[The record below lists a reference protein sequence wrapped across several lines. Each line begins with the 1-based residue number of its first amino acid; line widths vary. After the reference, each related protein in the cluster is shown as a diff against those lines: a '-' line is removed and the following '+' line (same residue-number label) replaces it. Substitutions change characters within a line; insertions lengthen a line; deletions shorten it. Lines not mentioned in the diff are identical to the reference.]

1 MAKTSL
7 NQEQQVTTSAQDAVD
22 IRQLSTIL
30 LRRRFLILGIS
41 CVVISAASLLAVIA
55 KPTYQSNLQILVSSN
70 LSQGTQSNN
79 IPVGAN
85 IQVTDSNSQVVHYT
99 TQMKLMLSYKLLQ
112 KAVNLLHSDYPDIT
126 LEDINGQKE
135 QSKKAPLEVTT
146 EEGGIGAN
154 KVFNQVFEV
163 SFNDDDPV
171 KAQRVLQALQKVYQN
186 YNKEQQ
192 KERLNQGLAFVNAR
206 LPEIKKEVSKAE
218 KNLEQF
224 RKKYKL
230 LDPEVQ
236 SKILLE
242 SLADIQQ
249 QLQTTRANLQ
259 DVNARYDNLE
269 QEIASSS
276 QQNELISSRLNHSS
290 RYQTL
295 LSEIQKTELALAKE
309 RLRYTDDYPSV
320 QKLKQQ
326 RQSQLSLLR
335 QEVKAITTSSKGKP
349 LLKGQMLEVDPMLVD
364 EFILVQ
370 TTVLGLTANQKN
382 LAESEQ
388 RLRSELNKYPSLIAE
403 YNRLLPKVET
413 SRKSLEQL
421 LQAQQSLGL
430 KIAQEGYNWQV
441 LAEPALGSYMGRN
454 RLLLLVGGG
463 VIGPILGI
471 LAALILEKF
480 NDAIYCVGDL
490 KKLTN
495 LRVLGSVPKL
505 PSQLPSHGVKK
516 RRLGLPWNG
525 RQSSDDSVVEASTR
539 LPVHETLDMIYQNI
553 QILKYPFPFKSLMLT
568 SALPGEGKTTLV
580 LGLVASATRMHRRVL
595 VIDANLH
602 NPSLHKILELSNDW
616 GLSLLLVDETT
627 THFQDYIQP
636 IHPSIDILTAG
647 PEPEDTVNLL
657 SSQRM
662 KELIELFEQT
672 YDLVLID
679 APPILGTVDARI
691 VASFCNGI
699 VMVERMGK
707 VTRTELTQATEIL
720 SKLNL
725 IGIIANEVRNSQK
738 VLAS

>member
-1 MAKTSL
+1 M
-7 NQEQQVTTSAQDAVD
+7 NQEQQITTSAQGAVD
-22 IRQLSTIL
+22 IRQISTIL
-30 LRRRFLILGIS
+30 LRRRLLVLGVS
-41 CVVISAASLLAVIA
+41 CVVMSAASLLAFIT
-55 KPTYQSNLQILVSSN
+55 KPIYQSNMQILVNSN
-70 LSQGTQSNN
+70 LSEGAQLNN
-79 IPVGAN
+79 IPVEKDT
-85 IQVTDSNSQVVHYT
+85 QVTDSNSEIIDST
-99 TQMKLMLSYKLLQ
+99 TQMKLMLSSKLLQ
-112 KAVNLLHSDYPDIT
+112 KAVDLLRSDYPDIT
-126 LEDINGQKE
+126 LEDINGQTE
-135 QSKKAPLEVTT
+135 QNKKTSLKVTLEK
-146 EEGGIGAN
+146 GGIGAN
-154 KVFNQVFEV
+154 KVFSQLFKV
-163 SFNDDDPV
+163 SFYDNDPV
-171 KAQRVLQALQKVYQN
+171 KAQRVLKALQKVYQK

-192 KERLNQGLAFVNAR
+192 QERLNQGLAFVNAR
-206 LPEIKKEVSKAE
+206 LPEIKKEVSKAD

-224 RKKYKL
+224 RKKHKL
-230 LDPEVQ
+230 LDPEAQ

-242 SLADIQQ
+242 SLADIQK
-249 QLQTTRANLQ
+249 QLQSTRAHLQ
-259 DVNARYDNLE
+259 DVKVRYENLE
-269 QEIASSS
+269 QQIASSS
-276 QQNELISSRLNHSS
+276 QQNALISSRLNQSS

-295 LSEIQKTELALAKE
+295 LSEIQKTELGLAKE

-326 RQSQLSLLR
+326 RQSQLLLLR
-335 QEVKAITTSSKGKP
+335 QEVKAITTSNKGEP
-349 LLKGQMLEVDPMLVD
+349 LLKGQMVEVEPKLVD
-364 EFILVQ
+364 ELILLQ
-370 TTVLGLTANQKN
+370 TTVLGLTANEKN

-388 RLRSELNKYPSLIAE
+388 QLRSELNKYPSLIAE
-403 YNRLLPKVET
+403 YNRLLPRVET
-413 SRKSLEQL
+413 SRKALEQI

-441 LAEPALGSYMGRN
+441 LAEPTLGTYMGN
-454 RLLLLVGGG
+454 KRLLLLVGGA

-505 PSQLPSHGVKK
+505 PSRGVKK
-516 RRLGLPWNG
+516 QRLILPWN
-525 RQSSDDSVVEASTR
+525 RRRSLDSSVIEASTR

-553 QILKYPFPFKSLMLT
+553 QILKYPLPFKSLMLT

-595 VIDANLH
+595 VIDANLR

-636 IHPSIDILTAG
+636 IHPCIDILTAG
-647 PEPEDTVNLL
+647 PEPEDTVKLL

-679 APPILGTVDARI
+679 TSPILSTVDARI
-691 VASFCNGI
+691 VATFCNGI

-707 VTRTELTQATEIL
+707 VTRTEVAQATEIL

-725 IGIIANEVRNSQK
+725 IGIIANEVSNSQK

>member
-7 NQEQQVTTSAQDAVD
+7 NQKQQVTTSAQGVVD

-30 LRRRFLILGIS
+30 FRRRFLILGVS
-41 CVVISAASLLAVIA
+41 CVVMSAASLLAIIA
-55 KPTYQSNLQILVSSN
+55 KPTYQSNMQILVNSN
-70 LSQGTQSNN
+70 LSEGAQSNT
-79 IPVGAN
+79 
-85 IQVTDSNSQVVHYT
+85 QVTDSNSQVVDST
-99 TQMKLMLSYKLLQ
+99 TQMKLMLSSKLLQ
-112 KAVNLLHSDYPDIT
+112 KAVDLLHSDYPDIT
-126 LEDINGQKE
+126 LQYINGQKE
-135 QSKKAPLEVTT
+135 HNRKAPLEVTP
-146 EEGGIGAN
+146 EAGGIGAN
-154 KVFNQVFEV
+154 KVFNQAFKV
-163 SFNDDDPV
+163 SFYDDNPV

-186 YNKEQQ
+186 YNKQQQ
-192 KERLNQGLAFVNAR
+192 KERLNQGLAFVNTR

-269 QEIASSS
+269 QLIASSS
-276 QQNELISSRLNHSS
+276 QQNTLISSRLNQSS
-290 RYQTL
+290 RYQSL
-295 LSEIQKTELALAKE
+295 LGEIQNTELALAKE

-335 QEVKAITTSSKGKP
+335 EEVKNITNSSKEKP
-349 LLKGQMLEVDPMLVD
+349 LFKGQILGVDPTLVD
-364 EFILVQ
+364 EFVLVQ
-370 TTVLGLTANQKN
+370 TSVLGLTANEKN
-382 LAESEQ
+382 LIASEQ
-388 RLRSELNKYPSLIAE
+388 QLRSELNKYPSLIAE

-413 SRKSLEQL
+413 SRQNLEQL

-441 LAEPALGSYMGRN
+441 LAEPSPGTYMGNN
-454 RLLLLVGGG
+454 RLLLLLGGA

-471 LAALILEKF
+471 LVALILEKF
-480 NDAIYCVGDL
+480 NDAIYYAGDL

-505 PSQLPSHGVKK
+505 PSSGVKK
-516 RRLGLPWNG
+516 RRFGLPWNG
-525 RQSSDDSVVEASTR
+525 RGSSDSSVIEASNK

-553 QILKYPFPFKSLMLT
+553 QILKYPLPFKSLMFT

-647 PEPEDTVNLL
+647 PEPEDTVKLL

-662 KELIELFEQT
+662 KELIEVFEQS

-679 APPILGTVDARI
+679 APSILGTVDARI
-691 VASFCNGI
+691 VASFCSGI

-725 IGIIANEVRNSQK
+725 IGIIANEVSNSQK

>member
-7 NQEQQVTTSAQDAVD
+7 NQEQQVTTSAQGAVD
-22 IRQLSTIL
+22 IRQLFTIL
-30 LRRRFLILGIS
+30 LRHRFLILGVS
-41 CVVISAASLLAVIA
+41 CVVMSAASLLAVIA
-55 KPTYQSNLQILVSSN
+55 KPTYQSNMQILVSSN
-70 LSQGTQSNN
+70 LSEGAQSNN
-79 IPVGAN
+79 IPVDVDN
-85 IQVTDSNSQVVHYT
+85 QVTDSNSQVVDSA
-99 TQMKLMLSYKLLQ
+99 TQMKLMLSSKLLQ
-112 KAVNLLHSDYPDIT
+112 KAVNLLHSDYPNIT
-126 LEDINGQKE
+126 LEDINGQTE
-135 QSKKAPLEVTT
+135 RNKKTSLEVTP

-154 KVFNQVFEV
+154 KVFSQVFKV
-163 SFNDDDPV
+163 SFDDDDPV
-171 KAQRVLQALQKVYQN
+171 KAQRVLQSLQKVYQN

-206 LPEIKKEVSKAE
+206 LPEIKKEVSKAD

-224 RKKYKL
+224 RNKHKL
-230 LDPEVQ
+230 LNPEVQ

-269 QEIASSS
+269 QQIASSS

-290 RYQTL
+290 RYQAL

-335 QEVKAITTSSKGKP
+335 QEVKAITTSGKGEL
-349 LLKGQMLEVDPMLVD
+349 LLKGQMVGVDPTLVD

-370 TTVLGLTANQKN
+370 TTVLGLTANEKN

-403 YNRLLPKVET
+403 YNRLLPKVQT
-413 SRKSLEQL
+413 SHKTLEQL

-441 LAEPALGSYMGRN
+441 LAEPALGTYMGSN
-454 RLLLLVGGG
+454 ILLLLVGGG

-480 NDAIYCVGDL
+480 NDVIYCAGDL

-505 PSQLPSHGVKK
+505 PSRGVKK
-516 RRLGLPWNG
+516 RRLNLPWNG
-525 RQSSDDSVVEASTR
+525 PRTSDSSVVEATTK
-539 LPVHETLDMIYQNI
+539 LPVHESLDMIYQNI
-553 QILKYPFPFKSLMLT
+553 QILKYPLPFKSLMLT

-647 PEPEDTVNLL
+647 PVPEDTAKLL
-657 SSQRM
+657 SSRRM

-691 VASFCNGI
+691 VASLCNGI

-707 VTRTELTQATEIL
+707 VTRSELTQATEIL

-725 IGIIANEVRNSQK
+725 IGIIANEVSNSQK

>member
-1 MAKTSL
+1 VAKTSL
-7 NQEQQVTTSAQDAVD
+7 NSEQHVTISTQGAGN

-30 LRRRFLILGIS
+30 LRRRFLIFGVS
-41 CVVISAASLLAVIA
+41 CVVMSAASLLAVMA
-55 KPTYQSNLQILVSSN
+55 KPTYQSNMQILVSAN
-70 LSQGTQSNN
+70 LSEGAKSNN
-79 IPVGAN
+79 IPAAADT
-85 IQVTDSNSQVVHYT
+85 QVTNSNSQAVNYN
-99 TQMKLMLSYKLLQ
+99 TQMKLMLSSKLLQ
-112 KAVNLLHSDYPDIT
+112 KAVDLLHSDYPDIT
-126 LEDINGQKE
+126 LKDINGQKE
-135 QSKKAPLEVTT
+135 QSIKAPLEVTP
-146 EEGGIGAN
+146 EEGSIGAN
-154 KVFNQVFEV
+154 KVFSQVFEV
-163 SFNDDDPV
+163 SFNDNDPV

-186 YNKEQQ
+186 YNKQQQ

-206 LPEIKKEVSKAE
+206 IPQIKKEVSKAD

-224 RKKYKL
+224 RKKHKL
-230 LDPEVQ
+230 VDPEVQ

-242 SLADIQQ
+242 SVANIEQ

-259 DVNARYDNLE
+259 DANARYSNLE
-269 QEIASSS
+269 QQIASSS
-276 QQNELISSRLNHSS
+276 QQNGLISSRLNQSS
-290 RYQTL
+290 RYQAL
-295 LSEIQKTELALAKE
+295 LSEIQETELALAKE
-309 RLRYTDDYPSV
+309 RLRYTEDYPSV

-326 RQSQLSLLR
+326 RQSQLLLLR
-335 QEVKAITTSSKGKP
+335 KEVKAITTSTNGEP
-349 LLKGQMLEVDPMLVD
+349 LLKGQMLGVEPELLDELV
-364 EFILVQ
+364 LVQ
-370 TTVLGLTANQKN
+370 TTVLGLSANEKN
-382 LAESEQ
+382 LADSEQ
-388 RLRSELNKYPSLIAE
+388 QLRSELNKYPSLIAE

-413 SRKSLEQL
+413 SRKTLEQM

-441 LAEPALGSYMGRN
+441 LAEPNLGAYMGNN
-454 RLLLLVGGG
+454 RLLFLLGGA
-463 VIGPILGI
+463 VISPILGI

-480 NDAIYCVGDL
+480 NDAIYSAEDL
-490 KKLTN
+490 NKLTN

-505 PSQLPSHGVKK
+505 PLPKVKK

-525 RQSSDDSVVEASTR
+525 RQSSDSSVIEATNR

-553 QILKYPFPFKSLMLT
+553 QILKYPLPFKSLMFT

-627 THFQDYIQP
+627 TDFQDYIQP
-636 IHPSIDILTAG
+636 IHPAIDILTAG
-647 PEPEDTVNLL
+647 PEPEDTVKLL

-662 KELIELFEQT
+662 KELIEFFEQS

-707 VTRTELTQATEIL
+707 VTRTELTQAIEIL

-725 IGIIANEVRNSQK
+725 IGIIANEASNSQK

>member
-7 NQEQQVTTSAQDAVD
+7 NQEQQVTTSAQGAVD

-30 LRRRFLILGIS
+30 LRRRFLILGVS
-41 CVVISAASLLAVIA
+41 CVVMSAASLLAVIA
-55 KPTYQSNLQILVSSN
+55 KPTYQSNMQILVSSN
-70 LSQGTQSNN
+70 LSQGAQSNN
-79 IPVGAN
+79 IPVGAET
-85 IQVTDSNSQVVHYT
+85 QVTDSNSQVIDST
-99 TQMKLMLSYKLLQ
+99 TQMKLMLSSKLLQ
-112 KAVNLLHSDYPDIT
+112 KAVNILHSDYSNIT
-126 LEDINGQKE
+126 LEDINSQTE
-135 QSKKAPLEVTT
+135 HNKKASLEVTP

-154 KVFNQVFEV
+154 QVFSQVFKV

-171 KAQRVLQALQKVYQN
+171 KAQRVLQALEKVYQN

-224 RKKYKL
+224 RKKHKL

-249 QLQTTRANLQ
+249 QLQSTRANLQ

-269 QEIASSS
+269 QQIASSS
-276 QQNELISSRLNHSS
+276 QQNELISSRLNQSS
-290 RYQTL
+290 SYQAL

-326 RQSQLSLLR
+326 RQSLLSLLR
-335 QEVKAITTSSKGKP
+335 EQVKAITNSNKEEP
-349 LLKGQMLEVDPMLVD
+349 LFKGQMVGVDPTLLD

-370 TTVLGLTANQKN
+370 TNVLGLTANEKN

-388 RLRSELNKYPSLIAE
+388 RLRSEVNKYPSLIAE
-403 YNRLLPKVET
+403 YNRLLPKVES
-413 SRKSLEQL
+413 SRKTLEQV

-441 LAEPALGSYMGRN
+441 LAEPALGTYMGSN
-454 RLLLLVGGG
+454 RLLLLVGGA

-480 NDAIYCVGDL
+480 NDAIYCAADL

-505 PSQLPSHGVKK
+505 PLHDVKK
-516 RRLGLPWNG
+516 RRLGLPWSGG
-525 RQSSDDSVVEASTR
+525 RSSNSSEIEVNTR

-553 QILKYPFPFKSLMLT
+553 QILKYPLPLKSLMLT

-595 VIDANLH
+595 VIDANLQ

-647 PEPEDTVNLL
+647 PEPEDTVKLL

-662 KELIELFEQT
+662 KELIELFEDS

-725 IGIIANEVRNSQK
+725 IGIIANEVSNSQK

>member
-1 MAKTSL
+1 M
-7 NQEQQVTTSAQDAVD
+7 
-22 IRQLSTIL
+22 
-30 LRRRFLILGIS
+30 
-41 CVVISAASLLAVIA
+41 SAASLLAIIA
-55 KPTYQSNLQILVSSN
+55 KPTYQSNMQILVSSN
-70 LSQGTQSNN
+70 LSEEAQSNN
-79 IPVGAN
+79 IPVRVDT
-85 IQVTDSNSQVVHYT
+85 QVNNFNSQVINSS
-99 TQMKLMLSYKLLQ
+99 TQMKLMLSSKLLQ
-112 KAVNLLHSDYPDIT
+112 KAVDSLHSDYPDIT
-126 LEDINGQKE
+126 LEDITGQKE
-135 QSKKAPLEVTT
+135 QNKKAPLEVTP
-146 EEGGIGAN
+146 EDGGIGAN
-154 KVFNQVFEV
+154 KVFNQIFEV

-171 KAQRVLQALQKVYQN
+171 KAQRILQALQKVYQN

-192 KERLNQGLAFVNAR
+192 KERLNQGLAFINAR
-206 LPEIKKEVSKAE
+206 LPEIKKEVSKAD

-224 RKKYKL
+224 RKKHKL

-236 SKILLE
+236 SKIILE

-269 QEIASSS
+269 KQIASSS
-276 QQNELISSRLNHSS
+276 QQNALISSRLNQSS

-335 QEVKAITTSSKGKP
+335 QEVKTLATSSKEEP
-349 LLKGQMLEVDPMLVD
+349 LLKGQMVGVDPKLVD
-364 EFILVQ
+364 ELILVQ
-370 TTVLGLTANQKN
+370 TTVLGLTANEKN

-413 SRKSLEQL
+413 SRKTLEQL

-441 LAEPALGSYMGRN
+441 LAEPTLGTYMGSN
-454 RLLLLVGGG
+454 RLLLLLGGA

-471 LAALILEKF
+471 LIALILEKF
-480 NDAIYCVGDL
+480 NDAIYCAVDI

-505 PSQLPSHGVKK
+505 PSCGVKK

-525 RQSSDDSVVEASTR
+525 QRSSDSSVIEASTK

-553 QILKYPFPFKSLMLT
+553 QILKYPLPFKSVMLT

-580 LGLVASATRMHRRVL
+580 LGLVASAARMHRRVL

-627 THFQDYIQP
+627 FQ
-636 IHPSIDILTAG
+636 
-647 PEPEDTVNLL
+647 
-657 SSQRM
+657 
-662 KELIELFEQT
+662 
-672 YDLVLID
+672 
-679 APPILGTVDARI
+679 
-691 VASFCNGI
+691 
-699 VMVERMGK
+699 
-707 VTRTELTQATEIL
+707 
-720 SKLNL
+720 
-725 IGIIANEVRNSQK
+725 
-738 VLAS
+738 

>member
-1 MAKTSL
+1 M
-7 NQEQQVTTSAQDAVD
+7 NQEQQVTTSVQSVGR

-30 LRRRFLILGIS
+30 FRRRFLIFGVS
-41 CVVISAASLLAVIA
+41 CVVMSAASLLAIIS
-55 KPTYQSNLQILVSSN
+55 KPTYQSNMQILVSAN
-70 LSQGTQSNN
+70 LSEGAKSNK

-85 IQVTDSNSQVVHYT
+85 TQVTDSNSQVVNST
-99 TQMKLMLSYKLLQ
+99 TQMKLMLSSKLLQ
-112 KAVNLLHSDYPDIT
+112 KAVDLLHSDYPDIT

-135 QSKKAPLEVTT
+135 PSKKTPLKVIP
-146 EEGGIGAN
+146 EEGGMGAN
-154 KVFNQVFEV
+154 KVFSQVFEV
-163 SFNDDDPV
+163 SFNDNDPV

-186 YNKEQQ
+186 YNKQQQ
-192 KERLNQGLAFVNAR
+192 KERLNQGMAFVNAR

-218 KNLEQF
+218 KNLEEF
-224 RKKYKL
+224 RKKHKL

-259 DVNARYDNLE
+259 DVNARYSNLE
-269 QEIASSS
+269 QQIASSS
-276 QQNELISSRLNHSS
+276 QQNALISSRLNKSN
-290 RYQTL
+290 RYQAL

-309 RLRYTDDYPSV
+309 RLRYTEDYPSV

-335 QEVKAITTSSKGKP
+335 KEVRQITTSSNGEP
-349 LLKGQMLEVDPMLVD
+349 LLKGQMLGVEPKLVD
-364 EFILVQ
+364 ELILVQ
-370 TTVLGLTANQKN
+370 TTVLGLTANEKN

-388 RLRSELNKYPSLIAE
+388 RLRSELNTYPSLIAE

-413 SRKSLEQL
+413 SRKTLEQL
-421 LQAQQSLGL
+421 LQTQQSLGL

-441 LAEPALGSYMGRN
+441 LTEPNLGTYMGNN
-454 RLLLLVGGG
+454 RLLFLLGGA

-471 LAALILEKF
+471 LITLILEKF
-480 NDAIYCVGDL
+480 NDAIYCAGDL
-490 KKLTN
+490 NKLTN

-505 PSQLPSHGVKK
+505 RLPNVKK

-525 RQSSDDSVVEASTR
+525 RRSFDTSVIEATTK
-539 LPVHETLDMIYQNI
+539 LPVHETLDMVYQNI
-553 QILKYPFPFKSLMLT
+553 QILKYPLPFKSLMFT

-627 THFQDYIQP
+627 TDFQDYIQP

-647 PEPEDTVNLL
+647 PEPEDTVKLL
-657 SSQRM
+657 SSKRM
-662 KELIELFEQT
+662 KELIELFEQS

-707 VTRTELTQATEIL
+707 VTRTELTQAIEIL

-725 IGIIANEVRNSQK
+725 IGIIANEVSNSQK

>member
-1 MAKTSL
+1 VAKTSL
-7 NQEQQVTTSAQDAVD
+7 NQEQQVTTSAQGAVD
-22 IRQLSTIL
+22 IRQLPTIL
-30 LRRRFLILGIS
+30 LRRRFLILGVS
-41 CVVISAASLLAVIA
+41 CVVMSAASVLAVIA
-55 KPTYQSNLQILVSSN
+55 KPTYQSNMQILVSSN
-70 LSQGTQSNN
+70 LSEGAQSNN
-79 IPVGAN
+79 IPLGVDN
-85 IQVTDSNSQVVHYT
+85 QVTDFNSQVVNAT
-99 TQMKLMLSYKLLQ
+99 TQMKLMVSSKLLQ
-112 KAVNLLHSDYPDIT
+112 KAVNLLHSDYPDLT
-126 LEDINGQKE
+126 LQDINGQKE
-135 QSKKAPLEVTT
+135 QSQKAPIKVTR
-146 EEGGIGAN
+146 EDKAVENN

-206 LPEIKKEVSKAE
+206 LPEIRKEASKAD

-224 RKKYKL
+224 RQKHKL

-242 SLADIQQ
+242 SLADVQQ

-259 DVNARYDNLE
+259 DVNARYENLE
-269 QEIASSS
+269 QQIAFSS
-276 QQNELISSRLNHSS
+276 QQNTLISSRLNQSS
-290 RYQTL
+290 RYQAL

-335 QEVKAITTSSKGKP
+335 EEVKTIANSTKGEP
-349 LLKGQMLEVDPMLVD
+349 LLKGQMVGVDPKLVD
-364 EFILVQ
+364 ELILVQ
-370 TTVLGLTANQKN
+370 TTVLGLTANEKN
-382 LAESEQ
+382 LTESEQ
-388 RLRSELNKYPSLIAE
+388 RFRSELNKYPSLIAE
-403 YNRLLPKVET
+403 YNRLLPKAET
-413 SRKSLEQL
+413 SRKTLEQL
-421 LQAQQSLGL
+421 LQTQQSLGL

-441 LAEPALGSYMGRN
+441 LVEPNLGNYKGSN
-454 RLLLLVGGG
+454 RLLLLVGGA

-480 NDAIYCVGDL
+480 NDAIYCAGDI

-505 PSQLPSHGVKK
+505 PSRGVKK
-516 RRLGLPWNG
+516 QRLGLPWN
-525 RQSSDDSVVEASTR
+525 RRRSSDSSVIEASTK

-553 QILKYPFPFKSLMLT
+553 QILKYPLPFKSLMFT
-568 SALPGEGKTTLV
+568 SALPGEGKTTLL

-595 VIDANLH
+595 VIDANLQ

-647 PEPEDTVNLL
+647 PEPEDTVKLL

-662 KELIELFEQT
+662 KELIELFEQN

-679 APPILGTVDARI
+679 ASPILGTVDARI
-691 VASFCNGI
+691 VASLCNGI

-725 IGIIANEVRNSQK
+725 IGIIANEVSNSQK

>member
-7 NQEQQVTTSAQDAVD
+7 NPEQQVTTSAQSAFD

-30 LRRRFLILGIS
+30 LRRRFLILGVS
-41 CVVISAASLLAVIA
+41 CVVMSAASLLAIIT
-55 KPTYQSNLQILVSSN
+55 KPTYQSSMQILVNSN
-70 LSQGTQSNN
+70 LSEGAQANN
-79 IPVGAN
+79 IPVEEN
-85 IQVTDSNSQVVHYT
+85 TQITDSNSQVVDSS
-99 TQMKLMLSYKLLQ
+99 TQMKLMLSSKLLQ
-112 KAVNLLHSDYPDIT
+112 KAVDLLHSDYPKIT
-126 LEDINGQKE
+126 LQDINGQKE
-135 QSKKAPLEVTT
+135 HNKKPPLEVTP
-146 EEGGIGAN
+146 EEGGIAAN
-154 KVFNQVFEV
+154 KVFHQVFKV
-163 SFNDDDPV
+163 SFNDNDPV
-171 KAQRVLQALQKVYQN
+171 KAQRVLQALQKVYQD
-186 YNKEQQ
+186 YNKQQQ

-206 LPEIKKEVSKAE
+206 LPEVKKEVGKAD

-224 RKKYKL
+224 RKKHQL
-230 LDPEVQ
+230 VDPEIQ

-269 QEIASSS
+269 QQIASSS
-276 QQNELISSRLNHSS
+276 QQNTLISSRLNQSS

-295 LSEIQKTELALAKE
+295 LSEIQKTELTLAKE

-326 RQSQLSLLR
+326 RQSQLLLLR
-335 QEVKAITTSSKGKP
+335 EEVKAITTSSKGEP
-349 LLKGQMLEVDPMLVD
+349 FLKGQILGVDPRLVD
-364 EFILVQ
+364 EFMLVQ
-370 TTVLGLTANQKN
+370 TTVLGLTANEKN

-388 RLRSELNKYPSLIAE
+388 RLRSEVNKYPSIIAE
-403 YNRLLPKVET
+403 YNRLLPKVQSSHKT
-413 SRKSLEQL
+413 LEQL

-441 LAEPALGSYMGRN
+441 LAEPSPGTYMGN
-454 RLLLLVGGG
+454 GRLFLLVGGA

-480 NDAIYCVGDL
+480 NDAIYCAGDL

-505 PSQLPSHGVKK
+505 PSYGVKK
-516 RRLGLPWNG
+516 RRLGLSWNG
-525 RQSSDDSVVEASTR
+525 RRSSESSAIEATTK

-553 QILKYPFPFKSLMLT
+553 QILKYPLPFKSLMFT

-580 LGLVASATRMHRRVL
+580 LGLVASAIRMHRRVL
-595 VIDANLH
+595 VIDANLQ
-602 NPSLHKILELSNDW
+602 NPSLHKILEISNDW

-627 THFQDYIQP
+627 TDFQDYIQP

-647 PEPEDTVNLL
+647 PEPEDTVKLL

-662 KELIELFEQT
+662 KELIELFEQN

-725 IGIIANEVRNSQK
+725 IGIIANEVSNSQK

>member
-1 MAKTSL
+1 MAKISL
-7 NQEQQVTTSAQDAVD
+7 HQEQQVTNSAQGTVD

-30 LRRRFLILGIS
+30 LRRRFLIFGFS
-41 CVVISAASLLAVIA
+41 CVVMSAASFLAVIT
-55 KPTYQSNLQILVSSN
+55 KPTYQSNMQILVNSN
-70 LSQGTQSNN
+70 LAQVAESNN
-79 IPVGAN
+79 IPVGADT
-85 IQVTDSNSQVVHYT
+85 QVTDSSSQVVDST
-99 TQMKLMLSYKLLQ
+99 TQMKLLLSSKLLQ
-112 KAVNLLHSDYPDIT
+112 KAVNLVHSDYPDIT
-126 LEDINGQKE
+126 LEDISGQTRQHK
-135 QSKKAPLEVTT
+135 QAPLEVTP

-154 KVFNQVFEV
+154 KVFSQVFKV
-163 SFNDDDPV
+163 SFDDQDPI
-171 KAQRVLQALQKVYQN
+171 KAQKFLQALQKVYQS

-192 KERLNQGLAFVNAR
+192 KERLNHGLAFVNAR
-206 LPEIKKEVSKAE
+206 LPEIKKEVSKAD

-224 RKKYKL
+224 RKQHKL

-242 SLADIQQ
+242 SLADIQN
-249 QLQTTRANLQ
+249 QLQTARANLQ
-259 DVNARYDNLE
+259 DANARYDNLE
-269 QEIASSS
+269 QQIASSS
-276 QQNELISSRLNHSS
+276 QQNELISSRLNKSS
-290 RYQTL
+290 HYQAL
-295 LSEIQKTELALAKE
+295 LSEVQKTELALAKE

-326 RQSQLSLLR
+326 RQNQLLLLR
-335 QEVKAITTSSKGKP
+335 QEVKSITTSSKGEP
-349 LLKGQMLEVDPMLVD
+349 LLKRQMVGVDPTLID

-370 TTVLGLTANQKN
+370 TTVLGLTANEKN

-403 YNRLLPKVET
+403 YNRLLPKAES
-413 SRKSLEQL
+413 SRKTLDQL
-421 LQAQQSLGL
+421 LQTQQSLGL

-441 LAEPALGSYMGRN
+441 LAEPTVGTYKGKN
-454 RLLLLVGGG
+454 RLLLLVGGA

-471 LAALILEKF
+471 LAALIWEKF
-480 NDAIYCVGDL
+480 NDGIYCVGDI

-505 PSQLPSHGVKK
+505 PSGGVKK
-516 RRLGLPWNG
+516 QRLGLPWN
-525 RQSSDDSVVEASTR
+525 RRRRSDSPVIEASTK

-553 QILKYPFPFKSLMLT
+553 QILKYPLPFKSLMFT

-580 LGLVASATRMHRRVL
+580 LGLVASANRMHRRVL

-627 THFQDYIQP
+627 THFKDYIQP

-647 PEPEDTVNLL
+647 PEPEDTVKLL

-662 KELIELFEQT
+662 KELIELFEQS

-679 APPILGTVDARI
+679 APSILGTVDARI

-707 VTRTELTQATEIL
+707 VTRSELTQATEIL

-725 IGIIANEVRNSQK
+725 IGIIANDVNNSQK

>member
-1 MAKTSL
+1 MAKISL
-7 NQEQQVTTSAQDAVD
+7 NQKQQVTTSAQGAVD

-30 LRRRFLILGIS
+30 LRRRFLIFGVS
-41 CVVISAASLLAVIA
+41 CVVMSAASLLAVIA
-55 KPTYQSNLQILVSSN
+55 KPTYQSNMQILVNSN
-70 LSQGTQSNN
+70 LSEGAQSNT
-79 IPVGAN
+79 
-85 IQVTDSNSQVVHYT
+85 QVYDSNSQIVDST
-99 TQMKLMLSYKLLQ
+99 TQMKLMLSSKLLQ
-112 KAVNLLHSDYPDIT
+112 KAVDLLHSDYPDIT
-126 LEDINGQKE
+126 LQDINSQKE
-135 QSKKAPLEVTT
+135 HNKKALLEVTP
-146 EEGGIGAN
+146 EAGGIGTN
-154 KVFNQVFEV
+154 KVFNQTFKV
-163 SFNDDDPV
+163 SFNAQDPV
-171 KAQRVLQALQKVYQN
+171 KAQKVLQALQKVYQN
-186 YNKEQQ
+186 YNKQQQ
-192 KERLNQGLAFVNAR
+192 KERLNQGLAFVNTR

-224 RKKYKL
+224 RKKHKL

-259 DVNARYDNLE
+259 DVNARYSNLE
-269 QEIASSS
+269 QLIASSS
-276 QQNELISSRLNHSS
+276 QQNTLISSQLNQSS
-290 RYQTL
+290 RYQAL

-335 QEVKAITTSSKGKP
+335 EEVKTITNSSKDKP
-349 LLKGQMLEVDPMLVD
+349 LSKGQMLGVDPTLVD
-364 EFILVQ
+364 EFVLVQ
-370 TTVLGLTANQKN
+370 TSVLGLTANEKN
-382 LAESEQ
+382 LIESEQ
-388 RLRSELNKYPSLIAE
+388 QLRSELNKYPSLIAE
-403 YNRLLPKVET
+403 YNRLLPKVQS
-413 SRKSLEQL
+413 SRKNLEQL

-441 LAEPALGSYMGRN
+441 LAEPSPGTYIGNN
-454 RLLLLVGGG
+454 RLLLLLGGA

-471 LAALILEKF
+471 LVALILEKF

-495 LRVLGSVPKL
+495 IRVLGSVPKL
-505 PSQLPSHGVKK
+505 PSISVKK
-516 RRLGLPWNG
+516 RRLALPWNG
-525 RQSSDDSVVEASTR
+525 QRSSKYSVIEASNK

-553 QILKYPFPFKSLMLT
+553 QILKYPLPFKSLMFT
-568 SALPGEGKTTLV
+568 SALSGEGKTTLV

-616 GLSLLLVDETT
+616 GLSLLLIDETT
-627 THFQDYIQP
+627 TDFQDYIQP

-647 PEPEDTVNLL
+647 PEPEDTVKLL

-662 KELIELFEQT
+662 KELIEVFEQS

-679 APPILGTVDARI
+679 APSILGTVDARI
-691 VASFCNGI
+691 VASFCSGI

-707 VTRTELTQATEIL
+707 VTRPELTQATEIL

-725 IGIIANEVRNSQK
+725 IGIIANEVSNSQK

>member
-1 MAKTSL
+1 M
-7 NQEQQVTTSAQDAVD
+7 NQEQQITTSAQGAVD

-30 LRRRFLILGIS
+30 LRRRFLVLGVS
-41 CVVISAASLLAVIA
+41 CVVMSVASLLAVIA
-55 KPTYQSNLQILVSSN
+55 KPTYQSDMQILVSSN
-70 LSQGTQSNN
+70 SSQGAQSNN
-79 IPVGAN
+79 IPAGVDTE
-85 IQVTDSNSQVVHYT
+85 VTDPNSQVVDYT
-99 TQMKLMLSYKLLQ
+99 TQMKLMLSSKLLQ
-112 KAVNLLHSDYPDIT
+112 KAVDLLHSDYPNIT
-126 LEDINGQKE
+126 LEDINGQPEK
-135 QSKKAPLEVTT
+135 SKKAPLKVTQ
-146 EEGGIGAN
+146 EEGIKAN
-154 KVFNQVFEV
+154 KVFNKVFEV
-163 SFNDDDPV
+163 SYSNDDPV

-186 YNKEQQ
+186 YNTEQQ

-206 LPEIKKEVSKAE
+206 LPEIKKEVSKAD

-224 RKKYKL
+224 RKKHNL
-230 LDPEVQ
+230 LDPEAQ

-242 SLADIQQ
+242 SLADIQK
-249 QLQTTRANLQ
+249 QLQTTRAHLQ
-259 DVNARYDNLE
+259 DVNARYENLE
-269 QEIASSS
+269 QKIASSS
-276 QQNELISSRLNHSS
+276 QQNALISSRLNQSS

-295 LSEIQKTELALAKE
+295 LVEIQKTELALAKE

-320 QKLKQQ
+320 EKLKQQ

-335 QEVKAITTSSKGKP
+335 QEVKAITTSSKGEP
-349 LLKGQMLEVDPMLVD
+349 ILKGEIVGVQPKLVD
-364 EFILVQ
+364 ELILVQ
-370 TTVLGLTANQKN
+370 TTVLGLIANEKS
-382 LAESEQ
+382 LAQSEQ

-403 YNRLLPKVET
+403 YNRLLPRVES
-413 SRKSLEQL
+413 SRKTLEQL

-441 LAEPALGSYMGRN
+441 LKEPALGTYVGSN
-454 RLLLLVGGG
+454 RLLLLLGGA
-463 VIGPILGI
+463 VIGLILGI

-480 NDAIYCVGDL
+480 NDAIYCAGDL

-505 PSQLPSHGVKK
+505 PSHGVKK
-516 RRLGLPWNG
+516 RRLGLSWNG
-525 RQSSDDSVVEASTR
+525 RRTLDSSVVEANAR

-553 QILKYPFPFKSLMLT
+553 QILKYPFPLKSLMLT

-647 PEPEDTVNLL
+647 PIPEDTVKLL
-657 SSQRM
+657 SSRRM
-662 KELIELFEQT
+662 KELIELFEQS

-725 IGIIANEVRNSQK
+725 IGIIANEVSNSQK

>member
-1 MAKTSL
+1 MAKISL
-7 NQEQQVTTSAQDAVD
+7 NQEQQVTTSAQSAVD

-30 LRRRFLILGIS
+30 LRRRFLIFGVS
-41 CVVISAASLLAVIA
+41 CVVMSAASLLAVIT
-55 KPTYQSNLQILVSSN
+55 KPAYQSNMQILVNSN
-70 LSQGTQSNN
+70 LSQGAQSNN
-79 IPVGAN
+79 IPVEAN
-85 IQVTDSNSQVVHYT
+85 NQISNSNSLVVDST
-99 TQMKLMLSYKLLQ
+99 TQMKLLLSYKLLQ
-112 KAVNLLHSDYPDIT
+112 KAVDLLHSDYPDMT
-126 LEDINGQKE
+126 LADINGQTK
-135 QSKKAPLEVTT
+135 QNKKSPLEVTP

-154 KVFNQVFEV
+154 QVFSQVFKV
-163 SFNDDDPV
+163 SFHDRDPV
-171 KAQRVLQALQKVYQN
+171 KAQKILQALQKVYQN

-192 KERLNQGLAFVNAR
+192 KERLNNGLAFVNTR
-206 LPEIKKEVSKAE
+206 LPEIKKEVSKAD

-224 RKKYKL
+224 RKKHKL

-242 SLADIQQ
+242 SLADIQN
-249 QLQTTRANLQ
+249 QLQSTRANLQ
-259 DVNARYDNLE
+259 DANARYDNLE
-269 QEIASSS
+269 QQIASSS

-295 LSEIQKTELALAKE
+295 LSEIQKTELALAKD

-335 QEVKAITTSSKGKP
+335 QEVKSITTSSKGEP
-349 LLKGQMLEVDPMLVD
+349 LLKGQMVGVDPTLID

-370 TTVLGLTANQKN
+370 TTVLGLTANEKN

-388 RLRSELNKYPSLIAE
+388 RLRSDLNKYPSLIAE
-403 YNRLLPKVET
+403 YNRLLPKVESSHKT
-413 SRKSLEQL
+413 LEQL
-421 LQAQQSLGL
+421 LQVQQSLGL
-430 KIAQEGYNWQV
+430 KIAQEGYNWQI
-441 LAEPALGSYMGRN
+441 LTEPALGTYMGSN
-454 RLLLLVGGG
+454 RLLLLLGGA

-480 NDAIYCVGDL
+480 NDAIYCAGDL

-495 LRVLGSVPKL
+495 LRVLGSLPKL
-505 PSQLPSHGVKK
+505 PSHGGKK
-516 RRLGLPWNG
+516 RWRGLSWNG
-525 RQSSDDSVVEASTR
+525 QRRANDSVIEATTK
-539 LPVHETLDMIYQNI
+539 LPVHENLDMIYQNI
-553 QILKYPFPFKSLMLT
+553 QILKYPLPFKSLMFT

-602 NPSLHKILELSNDW
+602 KPSLHKILELSNDW

-647 PEPEDTVNLL
+647 PEPEDTVKLL
-657 SSQRM
+657 SSRRM
-662 KELIELFEQT
+662 KELIELFEQS

-679 APPILGTVDARI
+679 APSILGTVDARI
-691 VASFCNGI
+691 VASLCNGI

-707 VTRTELTQATEIL
+707 VTRSELTQATEIL
-720 SKLNL
+720 SNLNL
-725 IGIIANEVRNSQK
+725 IGIIANEVSNSRK

>member
-7 NQEQQVTTSAQDAVD
+7 NQEQQVTTSAQGAVD
-22 IRQLSTIL
+22 IRQLFTIL
-30 LRRRFLILGIS
+30 LRHRFLILGVS
-41 CVVISAASLLAVIA
+41 CVVMSAASLVAVIA
-55 KPTYQSNLQILVSSN
+55 KPTYQSNMQILVSSN
-70 LSQGTQSNN
+70 LSEGAQSNN
-79 IPVGAN
+79 IPVDADN
-85 IQVTDSNSQVVHYT
+85 QVTDSNSQVVDSA
-99 TQMKLMLSYKLLQ
+99 TQMKLMLSSKLLQ
-112 KAVNLLHSDYPDIT
+112 KAVDLLHSDYPNIT
-126 LEDINGQKE
+126 LEDINGQTE
-135 QSKKAPLEVTT
+135 WNKKTSLKVTP

-154 KVFNQVFEV
+154 KVFSQVFKV
-163 SFNDDDPV
+163 SFDDDDPV
-171 KAQRVLQALQKVYQN
+171 KAQRVLQSLQKVYQN

-206 LPEIKKEVSKAE
+206 LPEIKKEVSKAD

-224 RKKYKL
+224 RNKHKL
-230 LDPEVQ
+230 LNPEVQ

-269 QEIASSS
+269 QQIASSS

-290 RYQTL
+290 RYQAL
-295 LSEIQKTELALAKE
+295 LSEVQKTELALAKE

-335 QEVKAITTSSKGKP
+335 QELKVITTSSKGEP
-349 LLKGQMLEVDPMLVD
+349 LLKGQMVGVDPTLVD

-370 TTVLGLTANQKN
+370 TTVLGLTANEKN

-403 YNRLLPKVET
+403 YNRLLPKVQT
-413 SRKSLEQL
+413 SHKSLEQL

-441 LAEPALGSYMGRN
+441 LAEPALGTYMGSN
-454 RLLLLVGGG
+454 ILLLLIGGG

-480 NDAIYCVGDL
+480 NDAIYCAGDL

-505 PSQLPSHGVKK
+505 PSRGVKK
-516 RRLGLPWNG
+516 RRLNLPWNG
-525 RQSSDDSVVEASTR
+525 QRTSDSSVVEATTK

-553 QILKYPFPFKSLMLT
+553 QILKYPLPFKSLMLT

-647 PEPEDTVNLL
+647 PVPEDTVKLL
-657 SSQRM
+657 SSRRM

-691 VASFCNGI
+691 VASLCNGI

-707 VTRTELTQATEIL
+707 VTRSELTQATEIL

-725 IGIIANEVRNSQK
+725 IGIIANEVSNSQK

>member
-7 NQEQQVTTSAQDAVD
+7 NQEQQVTTSAQSADD

-30 LRRRFLILGIS
+30 LRRRLLIFGVS
-41 CVVISAASLLAVIA
+41 CVVMSAASLLAVIA
-55 KPTYQSNLQILVSSN
+55 KPTYQSNMQILVNSN
-70 LSQGTQSNN
+70 LSEGAQSNN
-79 IPVGAN
+79 IPVGADT
-85 IQVTDSNSQVVHYT
+85 QVTDSNSQVVDST
-99 TQMKLMLSYKLLQ
+99 TQMKLMLSSKLLQ
-112 KAVNLLHSDYPDIT
+112 KAVDLLHSDYPDIT
-126 LEDINGQKE
+126 LGDINGQTE
-135 QSKKAPLEVTT
+135 QNKKAPLQVTP

-154 KVFNQVFEV
+154 KVFNQVFKV
-163 SFNDDDPV
+163 SFTDGDPV
-171 KAQRVLQALQKVYQN
+171 KAQRVLQSLQKVYQK
-186 YNKEQQ
+186 YNKDQQ
-192 KERLNQGLAFVNAR
+192 KERLNQGMAFVNAR
-206 LPEIKKEVSKAE
+206 LPEIKKEVSKAD

-224 RKKYKL
+224 RKKHKL
-230 LDPEVQ
+230 LDPQVQ

-269 QEIASSS
+269 QLIATSS
-276 QQNELISSRLNHSS
+276 QQNTLIYSRLNQSS
-290 RYQTL
+290 RYQAL

-335 QEVKAITTSSKGKP
+335 QEVKIITNSSKEKP
-349 LLKGQMLEVDPMLVD
+349 LFQGQMVGVDPTLLD

-370 TTVLGLTANQKN
+370 TTVLGLTANEKN

-388 RLRSELNKYPSLIAE
+388 RIRSELNKYPSLIAE

-430 KIAQEGYNWQV
+430 KISQEGYNWQV
-441 LAEPALGSYMGRN
+441 LAEPSPGTYMGNN
-454 RLLLLVGGG
+454 RLLLLVGGA

-480 NDAIYCVGDL
+480 NDAIYSAGDL

-505 PSQLPSHGVKK
+505 PSRGVKK
-516 RRLGLPWNG
+516 PRLGLPWNG
-525 RQSSDDSVVEASTR
+525 RRSSDSSVIEASTK

-553 QILKYPFPFKSLMLT
+553 QILKYPLPFKSLMFT

-595 VIDANLH
+595 VIDANLQ

-627 THFQDYIQP
+627 TDFQDYIQP

-647 PEPEDTVNLL
+647 PEPEDTVKLL

-662 KELIELFEQT
+662 KELIELFEQS

-725 IGIIANEVRNSQK
+725 IGIIANEVSNSQK

>member
-7 NQEQQVTTSAQDAVD
+7 NQEQPITTSAQGAVD
-22 IRQLSTIL
+22 IRQLPTIL
-30 LRRRFLILGIS
+30 LRRRFLILGVS
-41 CVVISAASLLAVIA
+41 CVVMSAASILAVIA
-55 KPTYQSNLQILVSSN
+55 KPTYQSNMQILVSSN
-70 LSQGTQSNN
+70 LSEGAQSNN
-79 IPVGAN
+79 LPLGVDN
-85 IQVTDSNSQVVHYT
+85 QVTDSNSQVIDST
-99 TQMKLMLSYKLLQ
+99 TQMKLMLSSKLLQ

-126 LEDINGQKE
+126 LQDINGQKE
-135 QSKKAPLEVTT
+135 QSQKAPIKVTP
-146 EEGGIGAN
+146 EDKAVENN

-206 LPEIKKEVSKAE
+206 LPEIRKEVSKAD

-224 RKKYKL
+224 RQKHKL

-242 SLADIQQ
+242 SIADIQQ

-259 DVNARYDNLE
+259 DVNARYENLE
-269 QEIASSS
+269 QQIASSS
-276 QQNELISSRLNHSS
+276 QQNTLISSRLNQSS
-290 RYQTL
+290 RYQAL

-335 QEVKAITTSSKGKP
+335 EEVKTIANSTKGEP
-349 LLKGQMLEVDPMLVD
+349 LLKGQIVGVDPKLVD
-364 EFILVQ
+364 ELILVQ
-370 TTVLGLTANQKN
+370 TTVLGLTANEKN
-382 LAESEQ
+382 LTESEQ

-403 YNRLLPKVET
+403 YNRLLPKAET
-413 SRKSLEQL
+413 SRKTLEQL

-441 LAEPALGSYMGRN
+441 LVEPTSGTYTGSN
-454 RLLLLVGGG
+454 RLLLLVGGA

-480 NDAIYCVGDL
+480 NDAIYCAGDI

-505 PSQLPSHGVKK
+505 PSRGVKK
-516 RRLGLPWNG
+516 QRLGLPWN
-525 RQSSDDSVVEASTR
+525 RRRSSDSSVIEASTK

-553 QILKYPFPFKSLMLT
+553 QILKYPLPFKSLMFT

-580 LGLVASATRMHRRVL
+580 LGLVASAIRMHRRVL

-647 PEPEDTVNLL
+647 PEPEDTVKLL

-662 KELIELFEQT
+662 KELIELFEQN

-679 APPILGTVDARI
+679 APSILGTVDARI

-725 IGIIANEVRNSQK
+725 IGIIANEVSSSQK
-738 VLAS
+738 ALAS

>member
-7 NQEQQVTTSAQDAVD
+7 NQEQQITTSAQGAVD
-22 IRQLSTIL
+22 IRQISTIL
-30 LRRRFLILGIS
+30 LRRRLLVLGVS
-41 CVVISAASLLAVIA
+41 CVVMSAASLLAFIT
-55 KPTYQSNLQILVSSN
+55 KPIYQSNMQILVNSN
-70 LSQGTQSNN
+70 LSEGAQLNN
-79 IPVGAN
+79 IPVEKDT
-85 IQVTDSNSQVVHYT
+85 QVTDSNSEIIDST
-99 TQMKLMLSYKLLQ
+99 TQMKLMLSSKLLQ
-112 KAVNLLHSDYPDIT
+112 KAVDLLRSDYPDIT
-126 LEDINGQKE
+126 LEDINGQTE
-135 QSKKAPLEVTT
+135 QNKKTSLKVTLEK
-146 EEGGIGAN
+146 GGIGAN
-154 KVFNQVFEV
+154 KVFSQLFKV
-163 SFNDDDPV
+163 SFYDNDPV
-171 KAQRVLQALQKVYQN
+171 KAQRVLKALQKVYQK

-192 KERLNQGLAFVNAR
+192 QERLNQGLAFVNAR
-206 LPEIKKEVSKAE
+206 LPEIKKEVSKAD

-224 RKKYKL
+224 RKKHKL
-230 LDPEVQ
+230 LDPEAQ

-242 SLADIQQ
+242 SLADIQK
-249 QLQTTRANLQ
+249 QLQSTRAHLQ
-259 DVNARYDNLE
+259 DVKVRYENLE
-269 QEIASSS
+269 QQIASSS
-276 QQNELISSRLNHSS
+276 QQNALISSRLNQSS

-295 LSEIQKTELALAKE
+295 LSEIQKTELGLAKE

-326 RQSQLSLLR
+326 RQSQLLLLR
-335 QEVKAITTSSKGKP
+335 QEVKAITTSNKGEP
-349 LLKGQMLEVDPMLVD
+349 LLKGQMVEVEPKLVD
-364 EFILVQ
+364 ELILLQ
-370 TTVLGLTANQKN
+370 TTVLGLTANEKN

-388 RLRSELNKYPSLIAE
+388 QLRSELNKYPSLIAE
-403 YNRLLPKVET
+403 YNRLLPRVET
-413 SRKSLEQL
+413 SRKALEQI

-441 LAEPALGSYMGRN
+441 LAEPTLGTYMGN
-454 RLLLLVGGG
+454 KRLLLLVGGA

-505 PSQLPSHGVKK
+505 PSRGVKK
-516 RRLGLPWNG
+516 QRLILPWN
-525 RQSSDDSVVEASTR
+525 RRRSLDSSVIEASTR

-553 QILKYPFPFKSLMLT
+553 QILKYPLPFKSLMLT

-595 VIDANLH
+595 VIDANLR

-636 IHPSIDILTAG
+636 IHPCIDILTAG
-647 PEPEDTVNLL
+647 PEPEDTVKLL

-679 APPILGTVDARI
+679 TSPILSTVDARI
-691 VASFCNGI
+691 VATFCNGI

-707 VTRTELTQATEIL
+707 VTRTEVAQATEIL

-725 IGIIANEVRNSQK
+725 IGIIANEVSNSQK

>member
-7 NQEQQVTTSAQDAVD
+7 NQEQQVTTSAQGAVD
-22 IRQLSTIL
+22 IRQLFTIL
-30 LRRRFLILGIS
+30 LRHRFLIFGVS
-41 CVVISAASLLAVIA
+41 CVVMSAASLLAVIA
-55 KPTYQSNLQILVSSN
+55 KPTYQSNMQILVSSN
-70 LSQGTQSNN
+70 LSEGAQSNN
-79 IPVGAN
+79 IPVDADN
-85 IQVTDSNSQVVHYT
+85 QVTDSNSQVVDSA
-99 TQMKLMLSYKLLQ
+99 TQMKLMLSSKLLQ
-112 KAVNLLHSDYPDIT
+112 KTVNLLHSDYPNIT
-126 LEDINGQKE
+126 LEDINGQTE
-135 QSKKAPLEVTT
+135 RNKKTSLEVTP

-154 KVFNQVFEV
+154 KVFSQVFKV
-163 SFNDDDPV
+163 SFDDDDPV
-171 KAQRVLQALQKVYQN
+171 KAQRVLQSLQKVYQN

-206 LPEIKKEVSKAE
+206 LPEIKKEVSKAD

-224 RKKYKL
+224 RNKHKL
-230 LDPEVQ
+230 LNPEVQ

-269 QEIASSS
+269 QQIASSS

-290 RYQTL
+290 RYQAL
-295 LSEIQKTELALAKE
+295 LSEVQKTELGLAKE

-335 QEVKAITTSSKGKP
+335 QEVKVITTSSKGEP
-349 LLKGQMLEVDPMLVD
+349 LLKGQMVGVDPTLVD

-370 TTVLGLTANQKN
+370 TTVLGLTANEKN

-413 SRKSLEQL
+413 SHKTLEHL

-441 LAEPALGSYMGRN
+441 LAEPALGSYMGSN
-454 RLLLLVGGG
+454 ILLLLVGGG

-480 NDAIYCVGDL
+480 NDPIYCAGDL

-495 LRVLGSVPKL
+495 LRILGSVPKL
-505 PSQLPSHGVKK
+505 PSRGVKK
-516 RRLGLPWNG
+516 RRLKLPWNG
-525 RQSSDDSVVEASTR
+525 QRTSDSSVVEATTK

-553 QILKYPFPFKSLMLT
+553 QILKYPLPFKSLMLT

-647 PEPEDTVNLL
+647 PVPEDTVKLL
-657 SSQRM
+657 SSRRM

-691 VASFCNGI
+691 VASLCNGI

-707 VTRTELTQATEIL
+707 VTRSELTQATEIL

-725 IGIIANEVRNSQK
+725 IGIIANEVSNSQK

>member
-7 NQEQQVTTSAQDAVD
+7 NQEQQVTTSAQGVVD

-30 LRRRFLILGIS
+30 LRRRFLILGVS
-41 CVVISAASLLAVIA
+41 CVVMSVASLLAVTV
-55 KPTYQSNLQILVSSN
+55 KPTYQSNMQILVSSN
-70 LSQGTQSNN
+70 SSEGAQSNN
-79 IPVGAN
+79 IPVGADT
-85 IQVTDSNSQVVHYT
+85 QVTDSNSQVVDST
-99 TQMKLMLSYKLLQ
+99 TQMKLMLSSKLLQ
-112 KAVNLLHSDYPDIT
+112 KAVDLLHSDYPNIT
-126 LEDINGQKE
+126 LQDINGQKGH
-135 QSKKAPLEVTT
+135 QTKAALEITP

-154 KVFNQVFEV
+154 KVFNQAFKV
-163 SFNDDDPV
+163 SFNDDDPI
-171 KAQRVLQALQKVYQN
+171 KAQKVLQALEKVYQN
-186 YNKEQQ
+186 YNKQQQ
-192 KERLNQGLAFVNAR
+192 KERLNQGLAFVNTR

-224 RKKYKL
+224 RKKHKL

-242 SLADIQQ
+242 SLADVQQ
-249 QLQTTRANLQ
+249 QLQTARANLK

-269 QEIASSS
+269 QQIASSS
-276 QQNELISSRLNHSS
+276 QQNTLISSRLNQSS
-290 RYQTL
+290 RYQAL

-326 RQSQLSLLR
+326 RQSELSLLR
-335 QEVKAITTSSKGKP
+335 EEVKTITNSKEKP
-349 LLKGQMLEVDPMLVD
+349 LFKGQILGVDPTLLD
-364 EFILVQ
+364 EFVLVQ
-370 TTVLGLTANQKN
+370 TTVLGLTANEKN
-382 LAESEQ
+382 LTESEQ
-388 RLRSELNKYPSLIAE
+388 QIRSELNKYPSLIAE
-403 YNRLLPKVET
+403 YNSLLPKVET
-413 SRKSLEQL
+413 SRKTLEQL

-430 KIAQEGYNWQV
+430 KIAQEGYSWQV
-441 LAEPALGSYMGRN
+441 LAEPSPGIYMGNN
-454 RLLLLVGGG
+454 RLLLLVGGA

-480 NDAIYCVGDL
+480 NDAIYCAGDL

-505 PSQLPSHGVKK
+505 SSRSAKK

-525 RQSSDDSVVEASTR
+525 RGSSDSVIEASTK

-553 QILKYPFPFKSLMLT
+553 QILKYPLPFKSLMFT

-602 NPSLHKILELSNDW
+602 NPSLHKILEISNDW

-647 PEPEDTVNLL
+647 PEPEDTVKLL

-662 KELIELFEQT
+662 KELIELFEQS

-725 IGIIANEVRNSQK
+725 IGIIANEVSNSQK

>member
-7 NQEQQVTTSAQDAVD
+7 NQEQQVTTSAQGAVD
-22 IRQLSTIL
+22 IRQLFTIL
-30 LRRRFLILGIS
+30 LRHRFLILGVS
-41 CVVISAASLLAVIA
+41 CVVMSAASLLAVTA
-55 KPTYQSNLQILVSSN
+55 KPTYQSNMQILVSSN
-70 LSQGTQSNN
+70 LSEGAQSNN
-79 IPVGAN
+79 IPVDTDN
-85 IQVTDSNSQVVHYT
+85 QVTDSNSQVVDST
-99 TQMKLMLSYKLLQ
+99 TQMKLMLSSKLLQ
-112 KAVNLLHSDYPDIT
+112 KAVNLLHSDYPHIT
-126 LEDINGQKE
+126 LEDINAQTE
-135 QSKKAPLEVTT
+135 RNKKTSLEVTP

-154 KVFNQVFEV
+154 KVFSQVFKV

-171 KAQRVLQALQKVYQN
+171 KAQRVLQSLQKVYQN

-206 LPEIKKEVSKAE
+206 LPEIKKEVSKAD

-224 RKKYKL
+224 RNKHKL
-230 LDPEVQ
+230 LNPEVQ

-269 QEIASSS
+269 QQIASSS

-290 RYQTL
+290 RYQAL

-335 QEVKAITTSSKGKP
+335 QEVKAITTSRKGEP
-349 LLKGQMLEVDPMLVD
+349 LLKGQMVGVDPTLVD

-370 TTVLGLTANQKN
+370 TTVLGLTANEKN

-403 YNRLLPKVET
+403 YNRLLPKVQT
-413 SRKSLEQL
+413 SHKTLEQL

-441 LAEPALGSYMGRN
+441 LAEPALGTYMGSN
-454 RLLLLVGGG
+454 ILLLLLGGG

-480 NDAIYCVGDL
+480 NDAIYCAGDL

-495 LRVLGSVPKL
+495 LRILGSVPKL
-505 PSQLPSHGVKK
+505 PSRGVKK
-516 RRLGLPWNG
+516 RRLNLPWNG
-525 RQSSDDSVVEASTR
+525 QRTLDSSVVEATTK

-553 QILKYPFPFKSLMLT
+553 QILKYPLPFKSLMLT

-627 THFQDYIQP
+627 TYFQDYIQP

-647 PEPEDTVNLL
+647 PVPEDTVKLL
-657 SSQRM
+657 SSRRM

-691 VASFCNGI
+691 VASLCNGI

-707 VTRTELTQATEIL
+707 VTRSELTQATEIL

-725 IGIIANEVRNSQK
+725 IGIIANEVSNYQK

>member
-7 NQEQQVTTSAQDAVD
+7 NPEQQVTTSAQGAFD

-30 LRRRFLILGIS
+30 LRRRFLILGVS
-41 CVVISAASLLAVIA
+41 CVVMSAASLLAIIT
-55 KPTYQSNLQILVSSN
+55 KPTYQSNMQILVNSN
-70 LSQGTQSNN
+70 LSEGAQANN
-79 IPVGAN
+79 IPAEEN
-85 IQVTDSNSQVVHYT
+85 TQVTDSNFQVVDSS
-99 TQMKLMLSYKLLQ
+99 TQMKLMLSSKLLQ
-112 KAVNLLHSDYPDIT
+112 KAVDLLHSDYPKIT
-126 LEDINGQKE
+126 LQDINGQKE
-135 QSKKAPLEVTT
+135 HNKKSPLEVTP
-146 EEGGIGAN
+146 EEGGIAAN
-154 KVFNQVFEV
+154 KVFNQVFKV

-171 KAQRVLQALQKVYQN
+171 KAQRVLQALQKVYQD
-186 YNKEQQ
+186 YNKQQQ

-206 LPEIKKEVSKAE
+206 LPEIKKEVSKAD

-224 RKKYKL
+224 RKKHQL
-230 LDPEVQ
+230 LDPEIQ

-242 SLADIQQ
+242 SLADVQQ

-269 QEIASSS
+269 QQIASSS
-276 QQNELISSRLNHSS
+276 QQNTLISSRLNQSS

-295 LSEIQKTELALAKE
+295 LSEIQKTELTLAKE

-335 QEVKAITTSSKGKP
+335 EEVKAITTSSKGEP
-349 LLKGQMLEVDPMLVD
+349 FLKGQILGVDPRLVD
-364 EFILVQ
+364 EFMLVQ
-370 TTVLGLTANQKN
+370 TTVLGLTANEKN

-388 RLRSELNKYPSLIAE
+388 RLRSELNKYPSIIAE
-403 YNRLLPKVET
+403 YNRLLPKVQSSHKT
-413 SRKSLEQL
+413 LEQL

-441 LAEPALGSYMGRN
+441 LAEPSPGTYMGSG
-454 RLLLLVGGG
+454 RLFLLVGGA

-505 PSQLPSHGVKK
+505 PSCGIKK
-516 RRLGLPWNG
+516 RRLGLSWNG
-525 RQSSDDSVVEASTR
+525 RRSSESSAIEATTK

-553 QILKYPFPFKSLMLT
+553 QILKYPLPFKSLMFT
-568 SALPGEGKTTLV
+568 SALPREGKTTLV
-580 LGLVASATRMHRRVL
+580 LGLVASAIRMHRRVL
-595 VIDANLH
+595 VIDANLQ

-627 THFQDYIQP
+627 TDFQDYIQP

-647 PEPEDTVNLL
+647 PEPEDTVKLL

-662 KELIELFEQT
+662 KELIELFEQN

-707 VTRTELTQATEIL
+707 VTRTELTQAIEIL

-725 IGIIANEVRNSQK
+725 IGIIANEVSNSQK

>member
-1 MAKTSL
+1 MAKISL
-7 NQEQQVTTSAQDAVD
+7 NQEQQVTTSAQSAVD

-30 LRRRFLILGIS
+30 LRRRFLIFGVS
-41 CVVISAASLLAVIA
+41 CVVMSATSLLAVIA
-55 KPTYQSNLQILVSSN
+55 KPAYQSNMQILVNSN
-70 LSQGTQSNN
+70 LSQGAQSNN
-79 IPVGAN
+79 IPAEADT
-85 IQVTDSNSQVVHYT
+85 QVTNSNSLVVDST

-112 KAVNLLHSDYPDIT
+112 KAVDLLHSDYPDIT
-126 LEDINGQKE
+126 LADINGQTK
-135 QSKKAPLEVTT
+135 QNKKSPLEVTP

-154 KVFNQVFEV
+154 QVFSQVFKV
-163 SFNDDDPV
+163 SFHDEDPV
-171 KAQRVLQALQKVYQN
+171 KAQKTLQALQKVYQN

-192 KERLNQGLAFVNAR
+192 KERLNHGLAFVNTR
-206 LPEIKKEVSKAE
+206 LPEIKKEVSKAD

-224 RKKYKL
+224 RKKHKL

-242 SLADIQQ
+242 SLADIQN
-249 QLQTTRANLQ
+249 QLQSTRANLQ
-259 DVNARYDNLE
+259 DANARYDNLE
-269 QEIASSS
+269 QQIASSS
-276 QQNELISSRLNHSS
+276 QQNELISSRLNQSS

-335 QEVKAITTSSKGKP
+335 QEVKSITTSSKGEP
-349 LLKGQMLEVDPMLVD
+349 LLKGQMVGVDPTLID

-370 TTVLGLTANQKN
+370 TTVLGLTANEKN

-388 RLRSELNKYPSLIAE
+388 RLRSDLNKYPSLIAE
-403 YNRLLPKVET
+403 YNRLLPKVESSHKT
-413 SRKSLEQL
+413 LEQL
-421 LQAQQSLGL
+421 LQVQQSSGL
-430 KIAQEGYNWQV
+430 KIAQEGYNWQI
-441 LAEPALGSYMGRN
+441 LTEPTLGTYMGSN
-454 RLLLLVGGG
+454 RLLLLLGGAI
-463 VIGPILGI
+463 IGPILGI

-480 NDAIYCVGDL
+480 NDAIYCAGDL

-505 PSQLPSHGVKK
+505 PSHGEKK
-516 RRLGLPWNG
+516 RRLGMPWNG
-525 RQSSDDSVVEASTR
+525 QHRANDSVIEATTK
-539 LPVHETLDMIYQNI
+539 LPVHENLDMIYQNI
-553 QILKYPFPFKSLMLT
+553 QILKYPLPFKSLMFT

-647 PEPEDTVNLL
+647 PEPEDTVKLL

-662 KELIELFEQT
+662 KELIELFEQS

-707 VTRTELTQATEIL
+707 VTRSELTQATEIL
-720 SKLNL
+720 SNLNL
-725 IGIIANEVRNSQK
+725 IGIIANEVSNSQK

>member
-7 NQEQQVTTSAQDAVD
+7 NQEQQVTTSAQGAVD

-30 LRRRFLILGIS
+30 LRRRFLILGVS
-41 CVVISAASLLAVIA
+41 CVVMSAASLLAIIA
-55 KPTYQSNLQILVSSN
+55 KPTYQSNMQILVSSN
-70 LSQGTQSNN
+70 LSEGAQSNN
-79 IPVGAN
+79 IPVGADT
-85 IQVTDSNSQVVHYT
+85 QVTDSNSQVIDDT
-99 TQMKLMLSYKLLQ
+99 TQMKLMLSSKLLQ
-112 KAVNLLHSDYPDIT
+112 KAVDLLRSDYPNIT

-135 QSKKAPLEVTT
+135 QSKKAPLEVNR
-146 EEGGIGAN
+146 EKGDIGAN
-154 KVFNQVFEV
+154 KVLNQVFEV
-163 SFNDDDPV
+163 AFNDDDPV
-171 KAQRVLQALQKVYQN
+171 KAQRVLQALEKVYLN
-186 YNKEQQ
+186 YNKQQQ

-206 LPEIKKEVSKAE
+206 LPEIKKEVSKAD

-224 RKKYKL
+224 RKKHKF

-259 DVNARYDNLE
+259 DANARYDNLE
-269 QEIASSS
+269 QQIASSS
-276 QQNELISSRLNHSS
+276 HQNTLISSRLNQSS
-290 RYQTL
+290 RYQAL

-326 RQSQLSLLR
+326 RQNQLSLLR
-335 QEVKAITTSSKGKP
+335 EEVKAITSSSEGQP
-349 LLKGQMLEVDPMLVD
+349 LLKGQMVGVDPTLVD

-370 TTVLGLTANQKN
+370 TTVLGLTANEKN

-388 RLRSELNKYPSLIAE
+388 KLRSEVNKYPSLIAE

-413 SRKSLEQL
+413 SHKTLEQL

-441 LAEPALGSYMGRN
+441 LAEPTLGTFMGNN
-454 RLLLLVGGG
+454 RLFLLVGGA

-471 LAALILEKF
+471 LAALIWEKF
-480 NDAIYCVGDL
+480 NDAIYCAEDL

-495 LRVLGSVPKL
+495 LRILGSVPKL
-505 PSQLPSHGVKK
+505 PSRDVKK

-525 RQSSDDSVVEASTR
+525 RRSSDDSVIEVTTK

-553 QILKYPFPFKSLMLT
+553 QILKYPLPFKSLMFT
-568 SALPGEGKTTLV
+568 SALPGEGKTTLI

-647 PEPEDTVNLL
+647 PEPDDTVKLL
-657 SSQRM
+657 SSERM
-662 KELIELFEQT
+662 KELIELFEQS

-679 APPILGTVDARI
+679 APAILGTVDARI

-725 IGIIANEVRNSQK
+725 IGIIANEVSNSQK

>member
-7 NQEQQVTTSAQDAVD
+7 NQEQQVTTSAQGVVD

-30 LRRRFLILGIS
+30 LRRRFLILGVS
-41 CVVISAASLLAVIA
+41 CVVMSAASLLAIIT
-55 KPTYQSNLQILVSSN
+55 KPTYQSNMQILVSSN
-70 LSQGTQSNN
+70 LSEGAQSNN
-79 IPVGAN
+79 IPVGADT
-85 IQVTDSNSQVVHYT
+85 QVTDSNSQVIDDT
-99 TQMKLMLSYKLLQ
+99 TQMKLMRSSKLLQ
-112 KAVNLLHSDYPDIT
+112 KALDLLRPDYPNIT

-135 QSKKAPLEVTT
+135 QSKKAPLVVTP
-146 EEGGIGAN
+146 EKGDIGAN
-154 KVFNQVFEV
+154 KVLNQVFEV

-171 KAQRVLQALQKVYQN
+171 KAQRVLQALEKVYQN
-186 YNKEQQ
+186 YNKQQQ

-206 LPEIKKEVSKAE
+206 LPEIKKEVSKAD

-224 RKKYKL
+224 RKKHKF

-259 DVNARYDNLE
+259 DANARYDNLE
-269 QEIASSS
+269 QQIASSS
-276 QQNELISSRLNHSS
+276 HQNTLISSRLNQSS
-290 RYQTL
+290 RYQAL

-326 RQSQLSLLR
+326 RQNQLSLLR
-335 QEVKAITTSSKGKP
+335 EEVKAITSSSEGQP
-349 LLKGQMLEVDPMLVD
+349 LLKGQMLGVDPTLVD

-370 TTVLGLTANQKN
+370 TTVLGLTANEKN

-388 RLRSELNKYPSLIAE
+388 RLRSEVNKYPSLIAE

-413 SRKSLEQL
+413 SHKTLEQL

-441 LAEPALGSYMGRN
+441 LTEPTLGTFMGNN
-454 RLLLLVGGG
+454 RLFLLVGGA

-480 NDAIYCVGDL
+480 NDAIYCAEDL

-495 LRVLGSVPKL
+495 LRILGSVPKL
-505 PSQLPSHGVKK
+505 PSRDVKK

-525 RQSSDDSVVEASTR
+525 RRSSDNSVIEVTIN

-553 QILKYPFPFKSLMLT
+553 QILKYPLPFKSLMFT
-568 SALPGEGKTTLV
+568 SALPGEGKTTLI

-647 PEPEDTVNLL
+647 PEPEDTVKLL
-657 SSQRM
+657 SSERM
-662 KELIELFEQT
+662 KELIELFEQS

-679 APPILGTVDARI
+679 APAILGTVDARI

-725 IGIIANEVRNSQK
+725 IGIIANEVSNSQK

>member
-7 NQEQQVTTSAQDAVD
+7 NQEQQVTTSAQGAVD

-30 LRRRFLILGIS
+30 LRRRFLIFGVS
-41 CVVISAASLLAVIA
+41 CVVMSAASLLAVIA
-55 KPTYQSNLQILVSSN
+55 KPTYQSNMQILVNSN
-70 LSQGTQSNN
+70 LSEGAHSNT
-79 IPVGAN
+79 
-85 IQVTDSNSQVVHYT
+85 QVTDSNSQVVDST

-112 KAVNLLHSDYPDIT
+112 KAVDLLHSDYPDIT
-126 LEDINGQKE
+126 LQDINGQKE
-135 QSKKAPLEVTT
+135 HNKKVPLEVTP
-146 EEGGIGAN
+146 EAGGIGAN
-154 KVFNQVFEV
+154 KVFNQTFKV
-163 SFNDDDPV
+163 SFNDEDPV

-186 YNKEQQ
+186 YNKQQQ
-192 KERLNQGLAFVNAR
+192 KERLNQGLAFVNTR

-269 QEIASSS
+269 QLIASSS
-276 QQNELISSRLNHSS
+276 QQNTLISSRLNQSS
-290 RYQTL
+290 RYQAL

-335 QEVKAITTSSKGKP
+335 EEVNNITNSSKEKP
-349 LLKGQMLEVDPMLVD
+349 LFKGQMLGIDPTLVD
-364 EFILVQ
+364 EFVLVQ
-370 TTVLGLTANQKN
+370 TSVLGLTANEKN
-382 LAESEQ
+382 LVESEQ
-388 RLRSELNKYPSLIAE
+388 QLRSELNKYPSLIAE
-403 YNRLLPKVET
+403 YNRLLPKVQT
-413 SRKSLEQL
+413 SRKNLEQL

-441 LAEPALGSYMGRN
+441 LAEPSPGIYMGNN
-454 RLLLLVGGG
+454 RLLLLLGGA

-480 NDAIYCVGDL
+480 NDAIYCAGDL

-495 LRVLGSVPKL
+495 LRILGSVPKL
-505 PSQLPSHGVKK
+505 PSIGVK

-525 RQSSDDSVVEASTR
+525 RRSSDFSVIEASNK

-553 QILKYPFPFKSLMLT
+553 QILKYPLPFKSLMFT

-647 PEPEDTVNLL
+647 PEPEDTVKLL

-662 KELIELFEQT
+662 KELIEVFEQS

-679 APPILGTVDARI
+679 APSILGTVDARI
-691 VASFCNGI
+691 VASFCSGI

-707 VTRTELTQATEIL
+707 VTRTELTQAIEIL

-725 IGIIANEVRNSQK
+725 IGIIANEVSNSQK

>member
-7 NQEQQVTTSAQDAVD
+7 NQEQQITTSAQGAVD

-30 LRRRFLILGIS
+30 LRRRLLILGVS
-41 CVVISAASLLAVIA
+41 CIVMSATSLLAFIA
-55 KPTYQSNLQILVSSN
+55 KPSYQSNMQILVNSN
-70 LSQGTQSNN
+70 LSEGTQSND
-79 IPVGAN
+79 IPQRAD
-85 IQVTDSNSQVVHYT
+85 IKVTNSSSQVVDSS
-99 TQMKLMLSYKLLQ
+99 TQMKLMLSSKLLQ
-112 KAVNLLHSDYPDIT
+112 KAVDLLHSDYPNIT
-126 LEDINGQKE
+126 LEDINGQTE
-135 QSKKAPLEVTT
+135 QNKKALLKVIP
-146 EEGGIGAN
+146 EEGGIRAN
-154 KVFNQVFEV
+154 KVFSQLFKV

-171 KAQRVLQALQKVYQN
+171 KTQRVLQALQEVYQN
-186 YNKEQQ
+186 YNKEEQ
-192 KERLNQGLAFVNAR
+192 KERLNQGLGFVTAR
-206 LPEIKKEVSKAE
+206 LPEMKKEVIKAD

-224 RKKYKL
+224 RKKHKL

-242 SLADIQQ
+242 SLADIQK
-249 QLQTTRANLQ
+249 QLQTTRAHLQ
-259 DVNARYDNLE
+259 DVNVRYDNLE
-269 QEIASSS
+269 QQIASSS
-276 QQNELISSRLNHSS
+276 QHNALISSRLNQST

-295 LSEIQKTELALAKE
+295 LIEIQKTELALAKE
-309 RLRYTDDYPSV
+309 RLRYTEDYPSV
-320 QKLKQQ
+320 EKLKQQ

-335 QEVKAITTSSKGKP
+335 QEVKAITSNSKEEP
-349 LLKGQMLEVDPMLVD
+349 LLKGQIVVVEPKLVD
-364 EFILVQ
+364 ELILVQ
-370 TTVLGLTANQKN
+370 TTVLGLTANEKN

-403 YNRLLPKVET
+403 YNGLLPKVET
-413 SRKSLEQL
+413 SRKTLDKLQ
-421 LQAQQSLGL
+421 QAQQSLGL

-441 LAEPALGSYMGRN
+441 LVEPNLGTYIGSN
-454 RLLLLVGGG
+454 RLLLLLGGAL
-463 VIGPILGI
+463 IGPILGI
-471 LAALILEKF
+471 FTALILEKF

-505 PSQLPSHGVKK
+505 PSRGIKK
-516 RRLGLPWNG
+516 RRLCLPWNG
-525 RQSSDDSVVEASTR
+525 RQISDYSVVEASTR

-553 QILKYPFPFKSLMLT
+553 KILKYPLPFKSLMLT

-602 NPSLHKILELSNDW
+602 NPSLHKILELSNEW

-636 IHPSIDILTAG
+636 IHPCIDILTAG
-647 PEPEDTVNLL
+647 PEPEDTVKLL

-662 KELIELFEQT
+662 KELIELFEQS

-691 VASFCNGI
+691 VAAFCNGS

-707 VTRTELTQATEIL
+707 VTRTELTQAIEIL
-720 SKLNL
+720 GKLNL
-725 IGIIANEVRNSQK
+725 IGIIANEVSNSQK
-738 VLAS
+738 VLPS

>member
-7 NQEQQVTTSAQDAVD
+7 NQEQQVTTSAQGAVD
-22 IRQLSTIL
+22 IRQLFTIL
-30 LRRRFLILGIS
+30 LRHRFLLLGVS
-41 CVVISAASLLAVIA
+41 CVVMSAASLLAVIA
-55 KPTYQSNLQILVSSN
+55 KPTYQSNMQILVSSN
-70 LSQGTQSNN
+70 LSEGAQSNN
-79 IPVGAN
+79 IPVDADN
-85 IQVTDSNSQVVHYT
+85 QVTDSNSQVVDSA
-99 TQMKLMLSYKLLQ
+99 TQMKLMLSSKLLQ
-112 KAVNLLHSDYPDIT
+112 KAVNLLHSDYPNIT
-126 LEDINGQKE
+126 LEDINGQTE
-135 QSKKAPLEVTT
+135 RNKKTSLEVTP

-154 KVFNQVFEV
+154 KVFSQVFKV
-163 SFNDDDPV
+163 SFDDDDPV
-171 KAQRVLQALQKVYQN
+171 KAQRVLQSLQKVYQN
-186 YNKEQQ
+186 YNKEHQ

-206 LPEIKKEVSKAE
+206 LPEIKKEVSKAD

-224 RKKYKL
+224 RNKHKL
-230 LDPEVQ
+230 LNPEVQ

-269 QEIASSS
+269 QQIASSS

-290 RYQTL
+290 RYQAL

-335 QEVKAITTSSKGKP
+335 QEVKAITTSGKGEL
-349 LLKGQMLEVDPMLVD
+349 LLKGQMVGVDPTLVD

-370 TTVLGLTANQKN
+370 TTVLGLTANEKN

-403 YNRLLPKVET
+403 YNRLLPKVQT
-413 SRKSLEQL
+413 SHKTLEQL

-441 LAEPALGSYMGRN
+441 LAEPALGTYMGSN
-454 RLLLLVGGG
+454 ILLLLVGGG

-480 NDAIYCVGDL
+480 NDAIYCAGDL

-505 PSQLPSHGVKK
+505 PSRGVKK
-516 RRLGLPWNG
+516 RRLNLPWNG
-525 RQSSDDSVVEASTR
+525 PRTSDSSVVEATTK

-553 QILKYPFPFKSLMLT
+553 QILKYPLPFKSLMLT

-602 NPSLHKILELSNDW
+602 SPSLHKILELSNDW

-647 PEPEDTVNLL
+647 PVPEDTAKLL
-657 SSQRM
+657 SSRRM

-691 VASFCNGI
+691 VASLCNGI

-707 VTRTELTQATEIL
+707 VTRSELTQATEIL

-725 IGIIANEVRNSQK
+725 IGIIANEVSNSQK

>member
-7 NQEQQVTTSAQDAVD
+7 NQEQQVTTSAQSAVD

-30 LRRRFLILGIS
+30 LRRRFLILGVS
-41 CVVISAASLLAVIA
+41 CVVMSAASLLAVIA
-55 KPTYQSNLQILVSSN
+55 KPTYQSNMQILVSSN
-70 LSQGTQSNN
+70 LSEGAQSNN
-79 IPVGAN
+79 IPVAADT
-85 IQVTDSNSQVVHYT
+85 QVTDSNSQVIDST
-99 TQMKLMLSYKLLQ
+99 TQMKLMLSSKLLQ
-112 KAVNLLHSDYPDIT
+112 KAVDLLHSDYPDIT
-126 LEDINGQKE
+126 LQDINGEKE
-135 QSKKAPLEVTT
+135 HNRKAPLEVTP
-146 EEGGIGAN
+146 EAGDIGAN

-171 KAQRVLQALQKVYQN
+171 KAQRVLQALHKVYQN
-186 YNKEQQ
+186 YNKQQQ
-192 KERLNQGLAFVNAR
+192 KERLNQGLAFVNTR

-224 RKKYKL
+224 RKKHKL

-249 QLQTTRANLQ
+249 QLQTARANLQ

-269 QEIASSS
+269 QQIASSS
-276 QQNELISSRLNHSS
+276 QQNTLISSRLNQSS
-290 RYQTL
+290 RYQAL

-335 QEVKAITTSSKGKP
+335 QEVKAITTSSKGEP
-349 LLKGQMLEVDPMLVD
+349 LFKGQMVGVDPTLVD

-370 TTVLGLTANQKN
+370 TTVLGLTANEKN

-388 RLRSELNKYPSLIAE
+388 RLRSEINKYPSLIAE

-413 SRKSLEQL
+413 SRKNLEQL
-421 LQAQQSLGL
+421 LQVQQSLGL

-441 LAEPALGSYMGRN
+441 LAEPSPGTYMGNN
-454 RLLLLVGGG
+454 RLLLLVGGA

-480 NDAIYCVGDL
+480 NDAIYCAGDL

-505 PSQLPSHGVKK
+505 PPRSVKN
-516 RRLGLPWNG
+516 RRLGLPWN
-525 RQSSDDSVVEASTR
+525 RRRSSDSSVIEASMK

-553 QILKYPFPFKSLMLT
+553 QILKYPLPFKSLMFT

-647 PEPEDTVNLL
+647 PEPEDTVKLL

-662 KELIELFEQT
+662 KELIEVFEQN

-679 APPILGTVDARI
+679 SPSILGTVDARI
-691 VASFCNGI
+691 VASFCSGI

-725 IGIIANEVRNSQK
+725 IGIIANEVSNSQK

>member
-7 NQEQQVTTSAQDAVD
+7 NQEQQVTTSAQGAVD

-30 LRRRFLILGIS
+30 LRRRFLILGVS
-41 CVVISAASLLAVIA
+41 CVVMSAASLLAVIA
-55 KPTYQSNLQILVSSN
+55 KPTYQSNMQILVSSN
-70 LSQGTQSNN
+70 LSQGAQSNN
-79 IPVGAN
+79 IPVGAET
-85 IQVTDSNSQVVHYT
+85 QVTDSNSQVIDST
-99 TQMKLMLSYKLLQ
+99 TQMKLMLSSKLLQ
-112 KAVNLLHSDYPDIT
+112 KAVNILYSDYSNIT
-126 LEDINGQKE
+126 LEDINSQTEHK
-135 QSKKAPLEVTT
+135 KKASLEVTP

-154 KVFNQVFEV
+154 QVFSQVFKV
-163 SFNDDDPV
+163 SFNYDDPV
-171 KAQRVLQALQKVYQN
+171 KAQRVLQALEKVYQN

-224 RKKYKL
+224 RKKHKL

-242 SLADIQQ
+242 SLADVQQ
-249 QLQTTRANLQ
+249 QLQSTRANLQ

-269 QEIASSS
+269 QQIASSS
-276 QQNELISSRLNHSS
+276 QQNELISSRLNQSS
-290 RYQTL
+290 RYQAL

-326 RQSQLSLLR
+326 RQSLLSLLR
-335 QEVKAITTSSKGKP
+335 EQVKAITNSNKEEP
-349 LLKGQMLEVDPMLVD
+349 LFKGQMVGVDPTLLD

-370 TTVLGLTANQKN
+370 TNVLGLTANEKN

-388 RLRSELNKYPSLIAE
+388 RLRSEVNKYPSLIAE
-403 YNRLLPKVET
+403 YNRLLPKVES
-413 SRKSLEQL
+413 SRKTLEQL

-441 LAEPALGSYMGRN
+441 LAEPALGTYMGSN
-454 RLLLLVGGG
+454 RLLLLVGGA

-480 NDAIYCVGDL
+480 NDAIYSAADL

-505 PSQLPSHGVKK
+505 PLHDVKK
-516 RRLGLPWNG
+516 RRLGLPWSG
-525 RQSSDDSVVEASTR
+525 RRSSNSSVIEANTR

-553 QILKYPFPFKSLMLT
+553 QILKYPLPLKSLMLT

-595 VIDANLH
+595 VIDANLQ

-647 PEPEDTVNLL
+647 PEPEDTVKLL

-662 KELIELFEQT
+662 KELIELFEES

-725 IGIIANEVRNSQK
+725 IGIIANEVSNSQK

>member
-7 NQEQQVTTSAQDAVD
+7 NQEQQITTSAQGAVD
-22 IRQLSTIL
+22 IRQISTIL
-30 LRRRFLILGIS
+30 LRRRLLVLGVS
-41 CVVISAASLLAVIA
+41 CVVMSAASLLAFIT
-55 KPTYQSNLQILVSSN
+55 KPIYQSNMQILVNSN
-70 LSQGTQSNN
+70 LSEGAQLNN
-79 IPVGAN
+79 IPVEKDT
-85 IQVTDSNSQVVHYT
+85 QVTDSNSEIIDST
-99 TQMKLMLSYKLLQ
+99 TQMKLMLSSKLLQ
-112 KAVNLLHSDYPDIT
+112 KAVDLLRSDYPDIT
-126 LEDINGQKE
+126 LEDINGQTE
-135 QSKKAPLEVTT
+135 QNKKTSLKVTLEK
-146 EEGGIGAN
+146 GGIGAN
-154 KVFNQVFEV
+154 KVFSQLFKV
-163 SFNDDDPV
+163 SFYDNDPV
-171 KAQRVLQALQKVYQN
+171 KAQRVLKALQKVYQK

-192 KERLNQGLAFVNAR
+192 QERLNQGLAFVNAR
-206 LPEIKKEVSKAE
+206 LPEIKKEVTKAD

-224 RKKYKL
+224 RKKHKL
-230 LDPEVQ
+230 LDPEAQ

-242 SLADIQQ
+242 SLADIQK
-249 QLQTTRANLQ
+249 QLQSTRAHLQ
-259 DVNARYDNLE
+259 DVKVRYENLE
-269 QEIASSS
+269 QQIASSS
-276 QQNELISSRLNHSS
+276 QQNALISSRLNQSS

-295 LSEIQKTELALAKE
+295 LSEIQKTELGLAKE

-326 RQSQLSLLR
+326 RQSQLLLLR
-335 QEVKAITTSSKGKP
+335 QEVKAITTSNKGEP
-349 LLKGQMLEVDPMLVD
+349 LLKGQMVEVEPKLVD
-364 EFILVQ
+364 ELILLQ
-370 TTVLGLTANQKN
+370 TTVLGLTANEKN

-388 RLRSELNKYPSLIAE
+388 QLRSELNKYPSLIAE
-403 YNRLLPKVET
+403 YNRLLPRVET
-413 SRKSLEQL
+413 SRKALEQI

-441 LAEPALGSYMGRN
+441 LAEPTLGTYMGN
-454 RLLLLVGGG
+454 KRLLLLVGGA

-505 PSQLPSHGVKK
+505 PSRGVKK
-516 RRLGLPWNG
+516 QRLILPWN
-525 RQSSDDSVVEASTR
+525 RRRSLDSSVIEASTR

-553 QILKYPFPFKSLMLT
+553 QILKYPLPFKSLMLT

-595 VIDANLH
+595 VIDANLR

-636 IHPSIDILTAG
+636 IHPCIDILTAG
-647 PEPEDTVNLL
+647 PEPEDTVKLL

-679 APPILGTVDARI
+679 TSPILSTVDARI
-691 VASFCNGI
+691 VATFCNGI

-707 VTRTELTQATEIL
+707 VTRTEVAQATEIL

-725 IGIIANEVRNSQK
+725 IGIIANEVSNSQK

>member
-7 NQEQQVTTSAQDAVD
+7 NQEQQVTTSAQGAVD
-22 IRQLSTIL
+22 IRQLFTIL
-30 LRRRFLILGIS
+30 LRHRFLIFGVS
-41 CVVISAASLLAVIA
+41 CVVMSAASLLAVIA
-55 KPTYQSNLQILVSSN
+55 KPTYQSNMQILVSSN
-70 LSQGTQSNN
+70 LSEGAQSNN
-79 IPVGAN
+79 IPVDADN
-85 IQVTDSNSQVVHYT
+85 QVTDSNSQVVDSA
-99 TQMKLMLSYKLLQ
+99 TQMKLMLSSKLLQ
-112 KAVNLLHSDYPDIT
+112 KAVNLLHSDYPNIT
-126 LEDINGQKE
+126 LEDINGQTE
-135 QSKKAPLEVTT
+135 RNKKTSLEVTP

-154 KVFNQVFEV
+154 KVFSQVFKV
-163 SFNDDDPV
+163 SFDDDDPV
-171 KAQRVLQALQKVYQN
+171 KAQRVLQSLQKVYQN

-206 LPEIKKEVSKAE
+206 LPEIKKEVSKAD

-224 RKKYKL
+224 RNKHKL
-230 LDPEVQ
+230 LNPEVQ

-269 QEIASSS
+269 QQIASSS

-290 RYQTL
+290 RYQAL
-295 LSEIQKTELALAKE
+295 LSEVQKTELALAKE

-335 QEVKAITTSSKGKP
+335 QEVKVITTSSKGEP
-349 LLKGQMLEVDPMLVD
+349 LLKGQMVGVDPTLVD

-370 TTVLGLTANQKN
+370 TTVLGLTANEKN

-413 SRKSLEQL
+413 SHKTLEHL

-441 LAEPALGSYMGRN
+441 LAEPALGTYMGSN
-454 RLLLLVGGG
+454 ILLLLVGGG

-480 NDAIYCVGDL
+480 NDAIYCAGDL

-495 LRVLGSVPKL
+495 LRILGSVPKL
-505 PSQLPSHGVKK
+505 PSRGVKK
-516 RRLGLPWNG
+516 RRLNLPWNG
-525 RQSSDDSVVEASTR
+525 QRTSDSSVVEATTK

-553 QILKYPFPFKSLMLT
+553 QILKYPLPFKSLMLT

-647 PEPEDTVNLL
+647 PVPEDTVKLL
-657 SSQRM
+657 SSRRM

-691 VASFCNGI
+691 VASLCNGI

-707 VTRTELTQATEIL
+707 VTRSELTQATEIL

-725 IGIIANEVRNSQK
+725 IGIIANEVSNSQK

>member
-1 MAKTSL
+1 MAKISL
-7 NQEQQVTTSAQDAVD
+7 NPEQQVTNSAQGAVG

-30 LRRRFLILGIS
+30 LRRRFLIFGVS
-41 CVVISAASLLAVIA
+41 CVVMSAASLLAVMT
-55 KPTYQSNLQILVSSN
+55 KPTYQSNMQILVNSN
-70 LSQGTQSNN
+70 LSQGPQSND
-79 IPVGAN
+79 IPVGADSQITN
-85 IQVTDSNSQVVHYT
+85 SNSHIVDSN
-99 TQMKLMLSYKLLQ
+99 TQMKLMLSSKLLQ
-112 KAVNLLHSDYPDIT
+112 KAVNLVNSDYPEIT
-126 LEDINGQKE
+126 LEDINGQTK
-135 QSKKAPLEVTT
+135 QYKKAPLKVTP

-154 KVFNQVFEV
+154 KVFSQVFKV
-163 SFNDDDPV
+163 SFKDEDPV
-171 KAQRVLQALQKVYQN
+171 KAQKFLQALQKVYQN
-186 YNKEQQ
+186 YNKEQH
-192 KERLNQGLAFVNAR
+192 KARLSQGMAFVNAR
-206 LPEIKKEVSKAE
+206 LPEIKKEVSKAD
-218 KNLEQF
+218 KDLEQF
-224 RKKYKL
+224 RNKHKL

-242 SLADIQQ
+242 SLANIQN
-249 QLQTTRANLQ
+249 QLQSARANLQ
-259 DVNARYDNLE
+259 DANARYDNLE
-269 QEIASSS
+269 QQIASSS
-276 QQNELISSRLNHSS
+276 QQNELISSRLNQSS

-335 QEVKAITTSSKGKP
+335 QEVKSITTSSKGEP
-349 LLKGQMLEVDPMLVD
+349 LLKSQIIRVDPTLID

-370 TTVLGLTANQKN
+370 TTVLGLTANEKN

-403 YNRLLPKVET
+403 YNRLLPKAES
-413 SRKSLEQL
+413 SRKTLEQL

-441 LAEPALGSYMGRN
+441 LVEPNLGTYTGSN
-454 RLLLLVGGG
+454 RLLLLVGGA

-471 LAALILEKF
+471 LAALIWEKF
-480 NDAIYCVGDL
+480 NDAIYCAADI

-505 PSQLPSHGVKK
+505 PSRGIKK
-516 RRLGLPWNG
+516 GRLRLPWNG
-525 RQSSDDSVVEASTR
+525 RQRSDFPGIEVSNK

-553 QILKYPFPFKSLMLT
+553 QILKYPLPFKSLMFT

-580 LGLVASATRMHRRVL
+580 LGLVASAIRMHRRVL

-647 PEPEDTVNLL
+647 PEPEDTVKLL

-662 KELIELFEQT
+662 KELIELFEES

-679 APPILGTVDARI
+679 APPILGKVDARI

-725 IGIIANEVRNSQK
+725 IGIIANDVSNSQK

>member
-1 MAKTSL
+1 VAKISL
-7 NQEQQVTTSAQDAVD
+7 NQEQQVTTTSAQGAVD

-30 LRRRFLILGIS
+30 LRRRFLILGVS
-41 CVVISAASLLAVIA
+41 CVVMSSASLLAVLA
-55 KPTYQSNLQILVSSN
+55 KPTYQSNMQILVNSN
-70 LSQGTQSNN
+70 LSQGAQPNS
-79 IPVGAN
+79 IPVEADT
-85 IQVTDSNSQVVHYT
+85 QVTNSNSQVVDST
-99 TQMKLMLSYKLLQ
+99 TQMKLLLSSKLLQ
-112 KAVNLLHSDYPDIT
+112 KAIDLVHSDYPDIT
-126 LEDINGQKE
+126 LADINGQTK
-135 QSKKAPLEVTT
+135 QNKKAPLEVTP

-154 KVFNQVFEV
+154 KVFSQVFKV
-163 SFNDDDPV
+163 SFKDEDPV
-171 KAQRVLQALQKVYQN
+171 KAQKLLQALQKVYQN

-192 KERLNQGLAFVNAR
+192 KERLNHGLAFVNAR
-206 LPEIKKEVSKAE
+206 LPEIKKEVSKAD

-224 RKKYKL
+224 RKKHKL
-230 LDPEVQ
+230 LNPEVQ

-242 SLADIQQ
+242 SLADIQN

-259 DVNARYDNLE
+259 DANARYDNLE
-269 QEIASSS
+269 QQIASSS
-276 QQNELISSRLNHSS
+276 QQNELISSRLNQSS

-335 QEVKAITTSSKGKP
+335 QEVKSITNSSKGEP
-349 LLKGQMLEVDPMLVD
+349 LSKGQIVGVDPTLID

-370 TTVLGLTANQKN
+370 TTVLGLTANEKN

-413 SRKSLEQL
+413 SHKTLEQL
-421 LQAQQSLGL
+421 LQVQQSLGL

-441 LAEPALGSYMGRN
+441 LTEPALGTYMGNN
-454 RLLLLVGGG
+454 RLFLLLGGTL
-463 VIGPILGI
+463 IGLILGI

-480 NDAIYCVGDL
+480 NDAIYCAGDL

-495 LRVLGSVPKL
+495 LRILGSVPKL
-505 PSQLPSHGVKK
+505 PSHSAKK
-516 RRLGLPWNG
+516 RWLGLPWKG
-525 RQSSDDSVVEASTR
+525 RRRSNDSVIEATTR
-539 LPVHETLDMIYQNI
+539 LPVHENLDMIYQNI
-553 QILKYPFPFKSLMLT
+553 QILKYPLPFKSLMFT

-602 NPSLHKILELSNDW
+602 NPSLHKILGLSNDW

-647 PEPEDTVNLL
+647 PEPEDTVKLL

-662 KELIELFEQT
+662 KELIELFEQS

-691 VASFCNGI
+691 VASFCNAI

-720 SKLNL
+720 SQLNL
-725 IGIIANEVRNSQK
+725 IGIIANEVSNSQK

>member
-7 NQEQQVTTSAQDAVD
+7 NQKQQITTSAQGAVD

-30 LRRRFLILGIS
+30 LRQRFVILGVS

-70 LSQGTQSNN
+70 LFQGAQSNN
-79 IPVGAN
+79 IPVGADT
-85 IQVTDSNSQVVHYT
+85 QVTNSNSQVVDYT
-99 TQMKLMLSYKLLQ
+99 TQMKLMLSSKLLQ
-112 KAVNLLHSDYPDIT
+112 KAVDLLHSDYPDIT
-126 LEDINGQKE
+126 LEEINGQKE
-135 QSKKAPLEVTT
+135 QSKKAPLEVIP

-154 KVFNQVFEV
+154 KVFNQVLEV
-163 SFNDDDPV
+163 SFNNDDPV
-171 KAQRVLQALQKVYQN
+171 KAQRVLKALQKVYQN

-192 KERLNQGLAFVNAR
+192 KERLNQGLAFVNTR
-206 LPEIKKEVSKAE
+206 LPEIKKEVSKAD

-224 RKKYKL
+224 RKKHKL

-249 QLQTTRANLQ
+249 KLQSTRANLQ

-269 QEIASSS
+269 QQIAFSS
-276 QQNELISSRLNHSS
+276 QQNTLISSRLNQSS
-290 RYQTL
+290 RYQAL

-320 QKLKQQ
+320 EKLKQQ

-335 QEVKAITTSSKGKP
+335 QEVKTIATSSKGEP
-349 LLKGQMLEVDPMLVD
+349 LFKGQIIGGVDPKLVD
-364 EFILVQ
+364 ELILVQ
-370 TTVLGLTANQKN
+370 TTVLGLTANEKN

-388 RLRSELNKYPSLIAE
+388 RLHSELNKYPSLIAE

-413 SRKSLEQL
+413 SHKTLEQL

-441 LAEPALGSYMGRN
+441 LTEPALGTYIGSN
-454 RLLLLVGGG
+454 RLLLLVGGA

-480 NDAIYCVGDL
+480 NNAIYCVEDL

-505 PSQLPSHGVKK
+505 PLRGVKK

-525 RQSSDDSVVEASTR
+525 RRSSDSSVIEASTK

-553 QILKYPFPFKSLMLT
+553 QILKYPLPFKSLMLT

-580 LGLVASATRMHRRVL
+580 LGLVTSATRMHRRVL

-627 THFQDYIQP
+627 THFQNYIQP

-647 PEPEDTVNLL
+647 PEPEDTVKLL

-720 SKLNL
+720 NKLNL
-725 IGIIANEVRNSQK
+725 IGIIANEVSNYQK

>member
-1 MAKTSL
+1 MAKNSL
-7 NQEQQVTTSAQDAVD
+7 NQEQQITTSGQGAVD

-30 LRRRFLILGIS
+30 LRRRLLILGVS
-41 CVVISAASLLAVIA
+41 CVVMSAASLLAFIA
-55 KPTYQSNLQILVSSN
+55 KPTYQRNMQILVNSNSSE
-70 LSQGTQSNN
+70 GTQSNN
-79 IPVGAN
+79 IPESADTK
-85 IQVTDSNSQVVHYT
+85 VTEPNSQFFDST
-99 TQMKLMLSYKLLQ
+99 TQMKLMLSSKLLH
-112 KAVNLLHSDYPDIT
+112 KAVDLLHSDYPDIT
-126 LEDINGQKE
+126 LKDINGQIE
-135 QSKKAPLEVTT
+135 QNKKAPLEVTP

-154 KVFNQVFEV
+154 KVFSQLFKV

-171 KAQRVLQALQKVYQN
+171 KTQRVLQALQKVYQN

-224 RKKYKL
+224 RNKHKL
-230 LDPEVQ
+230 LDPQVQ

-242 SLADIQQ
+242 SLADIQK
-249 QLQTTRANLQ
+249 QLQSTRAHLQ
-259 DVNARYDNLE
+259 DVNVRYENLE
-269 QEIASSS
+269 QQIAFSS
-276 QQNELISSRLNHSS
+276 QQNALISSRLNQSS

-335 QEVKAITTSSKGKP
+335 QEVKTITISSKGEP
-349 LLKGQMLEVDPMLVD
+349 LLKEQMLGVEPKLVD
-364 EFILVQ
+364 ELILLQ
-370 TTVLGLTANQKN
+370 TTVLGLTANEKN

-413 SRKSLEQL
+413 SRKTLEQL

-430 KIAQEGYNWQV
+430 KITQEGYSWQV
-441 LAEPALGSYMGRN
+441 LAEPALGSYIGSN
-454 RLLLLVGGG
+454 RLVFLVGGA

-505 PSQLPSHGVKK
+505 PSCGVKK
-516 RRLGLPWNG
+516 QRLGLSWNG
-525 RQSSDDSVVEASTR
+525 RRSSNSSIVEASTK

-553 QILKYPFPFKSLMLT
+553 QILKYPLPFKSLMLT

-636 IHPSIDILTAG
+636 IHPCIDILTAG
-647 PEPEDTVNLL
+647 PEAEDTVKLL

-662 KELIELFEQT
+662 KELIELFEQS

-679 APPILGTVDARI
+679 APSILGTVDARI
-691 VASFCNGI
+691 VAAFCNGI

-707 VTRTELTQATEIL
+707 VTRTELTQAIEIL

-725 IGIIANEVRNSQK
+725 IGIIANEVSNSQK
-738 VLAS
+738 VLA